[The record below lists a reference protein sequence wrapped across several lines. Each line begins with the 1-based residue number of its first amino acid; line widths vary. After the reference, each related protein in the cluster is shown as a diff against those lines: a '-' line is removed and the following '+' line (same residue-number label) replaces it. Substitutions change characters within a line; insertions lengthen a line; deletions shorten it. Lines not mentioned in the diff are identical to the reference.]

1 MVKVVKIWKGDLM
14 MRSKSLAKNKD
25 LQRKV
30 LCSLLA
36 AGVMSVCI
44 SGGDVWAAQ
53 SNEKIDLSG
62 SAASTAYA
70 DWDMQI
76 DSEGSFK
83 GVYTHN
89 GANLD
94 FTGTETNIIINNK
107 NNAATAVANYGNN
120 GGVMNFDAAKTSIT
134 LEHTGNVG
142 SASPRDMGVLV
153 NQGTVNFNGDA
164 LIKLNTA
171 NTATMY
177 GVNVECNTNDAVP
190 SIVNF
195 NKKAAIDI
203 VTGEAATGIFVSGK
217 PGSVLASGDNLNIT
231 INAGGNINGVW
242 TRYGGT
248 FSTGVSNNLNINL
261 QSDSQ
266 YSTVTGI
273 KCFSQKEG
281 QDNSHA
287 GMIDIEGSATINV
300 QSANKAYGILNEYWQ
315 RPVDTGKVKVAGDLN
330 ITVVG
335 KEAYGV
341 LSDNKDC
348 DTNILGNAN
357 INVTGTNSSYAI
369 HAKEGG
375 QITVGSAGKTVAL
388 KAETTAGDSGK
399 LAAAGVYA
407 LEGGQ
412 VTIAGAKADIEA
424 DVTANGRAIGVRVE
438 GKDASITSAV
448 QLNAD
453 TTNIAVNGTT
463 TADSNN
469 FNEAAWVKNGSLTVN
484 SKNLNVTGSMSGFTL
499 EGLNVSTNGLIELN
513 TEKTVIDIAD
523 DYGVTGITAHNGGT
537 FKVNKGDLIITSTNT
552 AANGVGKTNS
562 IGIQS
567 DEIGSGEPQN
577 SIIIGPGVNKVDIT
591 VNGAG
596 SEGATPNA
604 SNGTAGIYAVDG
616 AIEIASGE
624 LNVRVNSGANVSS
637 DASGVYSNA
646 TGIKGLNGT
655 ITVAGSTRTI
665 LDVTDGYQE
674 ATGVYAGSYG
684 DKKAT
689 VSILG
694 DTAITATGKTGAHA
708 LYAEKGS
715 EITIGSK
722 GKMVDLTVSSTN
734 GGKVYGLDATG
745 GSDITVNGSN
755 LTIDVGSYVENG
767 TINDRIFA
775 IDASTNKGG
784 KIILNSDEITIVGEQ
799 KGHTVYCDGVRAN
812 MSTIEFNGNTT
823 IDLKADLKDGWSAIE
838 SKNKQNQFAGI
849 NVQCD
854 PGNIF
859 ATAINFN
866 GSETDI
872 KVEGKATWFAAVQ
885 GSGVPGSINFTGKKV
900 NITAVNN
907 KAVSEGDSTTVG
919 IYAQYGATIN
929 SAAATDIVTTVE
941 ANGDANGIYNTNN
954 FYYNGNVKL
963 KGNFMGTVIS
973 NESSAYGI
981 YNDPLDADNTGG
993 EVYIGKGLKLDVT
1006 ALKGEAVGIYGK
1018 GEHSKTT
1025 VLGDVTITTNGQND
1039 SYSLYAA
1046 AKANIT
1052 LGSAGKTVAL
1062 TGDVTAKDADSIITL
1077 AGDTNIV
1084 SGTVT
1089 ADAGGIVLGG
1099 GDKATYTVDKFV
1111 TKGAGE
1117 RASAAVSGTI
1127 TVSGGTLNIDNL
1139 SDINKFDLAD
1149 NSLIVTGKGVLKAAS
1164 DKVFEADTSGKKVIA
1179 GVDQKVLFNGGKLAI
1194 SDTSYT
1200 LADSKVY
1207 SEALG
1212 KVDDSGVGA
1221 NTKTTI
1227 VMTGTL
1233 QDQPVDNKATV
1244 DDLAPTGAVHTNVTG
1259 TVSTG
1264 TLNVGDGSS
1273 SVGTT
1278 GINNDLGVKDLD
1290 FSSTSGSGTVDAI
1303 VTISNDTGLTLVGD
1317 GSSELL
1323 KGTGNSNNNVTVG
1336 SDSGSA
1342 GTLTLGNAAAESSG
1356 GTLNA
1361 AVTLKAD
1368 SQMNVEAG
1376 SFTVGKITATEGTV
1390 AVNAG
1395 ANLTTTEDF
1404 TVGDA
1409 GSNKSGTIDAAGSI
1423 TAGKVDLQQGTVAV
1437 TGSLTANELSVGDSS
1452 NSKEGAVTAAG
1463 TVDVGTLKLNK
1474 GNIEVTGSLTAKTLT
1489 VGDNDAKIAV
1499 GAADSAGT
1507 LTAEDVKLGGASLM
1521 LDPDWEDSSTI
1532 QTASKAGLKFN
1543 SSQIDG
1549 KLTVGQNSV
1558 LSLGTADTAKAE
1570 AAFTDTGLTWGK
1582 NDITAALYI
1591 DYEQTMDSTKGGIK
1605 VDGSLT
1611 HASDNKNFA
1620 AANTAT
1626 FAAGSLLMV
1635 AGDAALTT
1643 DGALKAGSTVNAQ
1656 NNSNSNNDAATLKV
1670 DSGAKLYIADAQ
1682 ADKRYTIVSGFTNS
1696 GSAVTDGGW
1705 NGTNLLLNKLVKG
1718 SGSYSNGSFTVSTQ
1732 KVKASE
1738 ALPGVALP
1746 NILDAM
1752 SSQTDSP
1759 YAGIKYL
1766 SNAISGLNSNAQTL
1780 AAVNSFA
1787 QGAENSGATRTGA
1800 LAALDLG
1807 TAVQEHLSLAK
1818 AAAEQSGGFG
1828 KAAVD
1833 TADNGGI
1840 WAQYIHNKDKVDNMG
1855 GVSYDGQYNG
1865 VIIGGDF
1872 ADRGK
1877 YSSGIAFSYG
1887 SGDSTGSA
1895 SKNEFDFWGLSY
1907 YGGIQNGDT
1916 NLIFD
1921 VGYSK
1926 TSSDVKG
1933 VIKAEP
1939 DTQVISMG
1947 IKGEKLISNG
1957 HGTSYVPYAGL
1968 RYMNIDTDSYNGSID
1983 GKTAAHYS
1991 TDKADLWLLPVGISI
2006 SHESV
2011 TASGWKVRPTADIAY
2026 VWTLGDKNIAMD
2038 ITVPGVNA
2046 TDRLGYDIMD
2056 SGFFVGKLGLEAEK
2070 GDWTYGLGYACQK
2083 GSHAQNSKFML
2094 NVTYSF

>member
-1 MVKVVKIWKGDLM
+1 MLGY
-14 MRSKSLAKNKD
+14 
-25 LQRKV
+25 
-30 LCSLLA
+30 
-36 AGVMSVCI
+36 
-44 SGGDVWAAQ
+44 Q
-53 SNEKIDLSG
+53 S
-62 SAASTAYA
+62 T
-70 DWDMQI
+70 
-76 DSEGSFK
+76 
-83 GVYTHN
+83 T
-89 GANLD
+89 
-94 FTGTETNIIINNK
+94 
-107 NNAATAVANYGNN
+107 
-120 GGVMNFDAAKTSIT
+120 
-134 LEHTGNVG
+134 
-142 SASPRDMGVLV
+142 
-153 NQGTVNFNGDA
+153 NFNGDIVIDLKA
-164 LIKLNTA
+164 DKVTSQVHGVDIQCDPGNTYE
-171 NTATMY
+171 TA
-177 GVNVECNTNDAVP
+177 
-190 SIVNF
+190 VNF
-195 NKKAAIDI
+195 NNQQTDIKVEGGAGATVAAIR
-203 VTGEAATGIFVSGK
+203 
-217 PGSVLASGDNLNIT
+217 ASGVPGTVNLNGKVT
-231 INAGGNINGVW
+231 NLTAANINGGMAAAIISQ
-242 TRYGGT
+242 YGAHVNSGSET
-248 FSTGVSNNLNINL
+248 NINAAVNAKDDAVAVYVGEYAGYNGNVEL
-261 QSDSQ
+261 QGNFTADVISEN
-266 YSTVTGI
+266 G
-273 KCFSQKEG
+273 
-281 QDNSHA
+281 N
-287 GMIDIEGSATINV
+287 
-300 QSANKAYGILNEYWQ
+300 AYGILGE
-315 RPVDTGKVKVAGDLN
+315 
-330 ITVVG
+330 
-335 KEAYGV
+335 
-341 LSDNKDC
+341 LSDDAKSEDDGKIYIGKDLELDVTAANGDAVGIGVSGKYNK
-348 DTNILGNAN
+348 TIILGNST
-357 INVTGTNSSYAI
+357 INATGKTASYAI
-369 HAKEGG
+369 IAEDGG
-375 QITVGSAGKTVAL
+375 QITVGSAGKNVNLT
-388 KAETTAGDSGK
+388 GD
-399 LAAAGVYA
+399 V
-407 LEGGQ
+407 
-412 VTIAGAKADIEA
+412 
-424 DVTANGRAIGVRVE
+424 
-438 GKDASITSAV
+438 
-448 QLNAD
+448 
-453 TTNIAVNGTT
+453 
-463 TADSNN
+463 
-469 FNEAAWVKNGSLTVN
+469 
-484 SKNLNVTGSMSGFTL
+484 
-499 EGLNVSTNGLIELN
+499 
-513 TEKTVIDIAD
+513 
-523 DYGVTGITAHNGGT
+523 
-537 FKVNKGDLIITSTNT
+537 
-552 AANGVGKTNS
+552 
-562 IGIQS
+562 
-567 DEIGSGEPQN
+567 
-577 SIIIGPGVNKVDIT
+577 KVD
-591 VNGAG
+591 
-596 SEGATPNA
+596 
-604 SNGTAGIYAVDG
+604 
-616 AIEIASGE
+616 
-624 LNVRVNSGANVSS
+624 
-637 DASGVYSNA
+637 
-646 TGIKGLNGT
+646 
-655 ITVAGSTRTI
+655 
-665 LDVTDGYQE
+665 
-674 ATGVYAGSYG
+674 
-684 DKKAT
+684 
-689 VSILG
+689 
-694 DTAITATGKTGAHA
+694 
-708 LYAEKGS
+708 
-715 EITIGSK
+715 
-722 GKMVDLTVSSTN
+722 
-734 GGKVYGLDATG
+734 G
-745 GSDITVNGSN
+745 GSV
-755 LTIDVGSYVENG
+755 
-767 TINDRIFA
+767 IN
-775 IDASTNKGG
+775 
-784 KIILNSDEITIVGEQ
+784 
-799 KGHTVYCDGVRAN
+799 H
-812 MSTIEFNGNTT
+812 
-823 IDLKADLKDGWSAIE
+823 
-838 SKNKQNQFAGI
+838 
-849 NVQCD
+849 
-854 PGNIF
+854 
-859 ATAINFN
+859 
-866 GSETDI
+866 
-872 KVEGKATWFAAVQ
+872 
-885 GSGVPGSINFTGKKV
+885 
-900 NITAVNN
+900 
-907 KAVSEGDSTTVG
+907 
-919 IYAQYGATIN
+919 
-929 SAAATDIVTTVE
+929 
-941 ANGDANGIYNTNN
+941 
-954 FYYNGNVKL
+954 
-963 KGNFMGTVIS
+963 
-973 NESSAYGI
+973 
-981 YNDPLDADNTGG
+981 
-993 EVYIGKGLKLDVT
+993 
-1006 ALKGEAVGIYGK
+1006 
-1018 GEHSKTT
+1018 
-1025 VLGDVTITTNGQND
+1025 GDVTINGQLLVKAAGASSEYTSIGESLRINAGSD
-1039 SYSLYAA
+1039 SAVQIENSSQKNVSNVLNFNSKNTELSSSGSSYISAVNILNNNQPDVTASNTVNFRGDTTKITATATDGKAQGVRIGESNFGSGKLTTDINFGATNTSINVKGNVVAGDYYDQVAGIWEGEGSYKGDVA
-1046 AKANIT
+1046 TNIAFNGKANIDVYSQGGNAYGIFVEH
-1052 LGSAGKTVAL
+1052 GSEIGTTIIDFNDNTVINAQNANGSGEAVYIS
-1062 TGDVTAKDADSIITL
+1062 GDGVAVNFNKAQKKGVTVDIIGDITAANNAKITL
-1077 AGDTNIV
+1077 AGDSNV
-1084 SGTVT
+1084 VKGTVT
-1089 ADAGGIVLGG
+1089 ADAGGIVLAGS
-1099 GDKATYTVDKFV
+1099 DKATYIVNKFV
-1111 TKGAGE
+1111 TKD
-1117 RASAAVSGTI
+1117 SVSRFTTVTRGTI

-1273 SVGTT
+1273 SEGAT
-1278 GINNDLGVKDLD
+1278 GVNNDLGVKDLD
-1290 FSSTSGSGTVDAI
+1290 FSSNSGTVDAS

-1323 KGTGNSNNNVTVG
+1323 KGTGSNNTVTVG
-1336 SDSGSA
+1336 STSDSGSA

-1361 AVTLKAD
+1361 NVTLQSD

-1376 SFTVGKITATEGTV
+1376 SFTVDKITATEGTV

-1395 ANLTTTEDF
+1395 ANLTTTQDF

-1409 GSNKSGTIDAAGSI
+1409 INNKTGTIDAAGAI

-1437 TGSLTANELSVGDSS
+1437 TGSLTANDLSVGTS
-1452 NSKEGAVTAAG
+1452 NKEGAVTAAG
-1463 TVDVGTLKLNK
+1463 TVDVGTLNLNK
-1474 GNIEVTGSLTAKTLT
+1474 GNVEVTGSLTAKTLT
-1489 VGDNDAKIAV
+1489 VGDSDAKIAV
-1499 GAADSAGT
+1499 GAADRAGT

-1521 LDPDWEDSSTI
+1521 LDPDWEDGSTI

-1543 SSQIDG
+1543 GSQIDG

-1570 AAFTDTGLTWGK
+1570 AAFTDTGLTWGQ

-1611 HASDNKNFA
+1611 HASDSKDLV

-1635 AGDAALTT
+1635 AGDAALTI
-1643 DGALKAGSTVNAQ
+1643 DGALKAGGSATNTI
-1656 NNSNSNNDAATLKV
+1656 SNGSAATLKV

-1682 ADKRYTIVSGFTNS
+1682 ADKQYTIVSGFTNS
-1696 GSAVTDGGW
+1696 GSAVIDGGW

-1732 KVKASE
+1732 KVKANE

-1807 TAVQEHLSLAK
+1807 TAAQEHLSLAK

-1833 TADNGGI
+1833 TADNGSI

-1865 VIIGGDF
+1865 IVVGGDF

-1947 IKGEKLISNG
+1947 VKGEKVISNG

-2011 TASGWKVRPTADIAY
+2011 TAGGWKVRPTADIAY
-2026 VWTLGDKNIAMD
+2026 VWTLGDKNTAMD

>member
-1 MVKVVKIWKGDLM
+1 MNIVAKVVKIWKGDLM
-14 MRSKSLAKNKD
+14 MRSKRLAKNKD
-25 LQRKV
+25 LQKKV

-36 AGVMSVCI
+36 VGVMSVCI
-44 SGGDVWAAQ
+44 SGGDVWAAGTIKDQ
-53 SNEKIDLSG
+53 DMVITSNMNIVADDGGFEGATNRYAAIGHTQDATMTVTAKPGVIVNSVVTATNGRAMGIVNTGNGVLNVNGNYGFALQADTVRGIRNNGYNDLNLNG
-62 SAASTAYA
+62 DFIIKAV
-70 DWDMQI
+70 
-76 DSEGSFK
+76 SEGKDSNNDVVVGAEAFNGTNITVNGDK
-83 GVYTHN
+83 LNIDITTDNARIIGVQNFNNN
-89 GANLD
+89 GKTIVFNSNDISIKAVQ
-94 FTGTETNIIINNK
+94 TGT
-107 NNAATAVANYGNN
+107 
-120 GGVMNFDAAKTSIT
+120 
-134 LEHTGNVG
+134 G
-142 SASPRDMGVLV
+142 SFCQGVLGY
-153 NQGTVNFNGDA
+153 QSTTNFNGDIVIDLKA
-164 LIKLNTA
+164 DKVTSQVHGVDIQCDPGNTYE
-171 NTATMY
+171 TA
-177 GVNVECNTNDAVP
+177 
-190 SIVNF
+190 VNF
-195 NKKAAIDI
+195 NNQQTDIKVEGGAGATVAAIR
-203 VTGEAATGIFVSGK
+203 
-217 PGSVLASGDNLNIT
+217 ASGVPGTVNLNGKVT
-231 INAGGNINGVW
+231 NLTAANINGGMAAAIISQ
-242 TRYGGT
+242 YGAHVNSGSET
-248 FSTGVSNNLNINL
+248 NINAAVNAKDDAVAVYVGEYAGYNGNVEL
-261 QSDSQ
+261 QGNFTADVISEN
-266 YSTVTGI
+266 G
-273 KCFSQKEG
+273 
-281 QDNSHA
+281 N
-287 GMIDIEGSATINV
+287 
-300 QSANKAYGILNEYWQ
+300 AYGILGE
-315 RPVDTGKVKVAGDLN
+315 
-330 ITVVG
+330 
-335 KEAYGV
+335 
-341 LSDNKDC
+341 LSDDAKSEDDGKIYIGKDLELDVTAANGDAVGIGVSGKYNK
-348 DTNILGNAN
+348 TIILGNST
-357 INVTGTNSSYAI
+357 INATGKTASYAI
-369 HAKEGG
+369 IAEDGG
-375 QITVGSAGKTVAL
+375 QITVGSAGKNVNLT
-388 KAETTAGDSGK
+388 GD
-399 LAAAGVYA
+399 V
-407 LEGGQ
+407 
-412 VTIAGAKADIEA
+412 
-424 DVTANGRAIGVRVE
+424 
-438 GKDASITSAV
+438 
-448 QLNAD
+448 
-453 TTNIAVNGTT
+453 
-463 TADSNN
+463 
-469 FNEAAWVKNGSLTVN
+469 
-484 SKNLNVTGSMSGFTL
+484 
-499 EGLNVSTNGLIELN
+499 
-513 TEKTVIDIAD
+513 
-523 DYGVTGITAHNGGT
+523 
-537 FKVNKGDLIITSTNT
+537 
-552 AANGVGKTNS
+552 
-562 IGIQS
+562 
-567 DEIGSGEPQN
+567 
-577 SIIIGPGVNKVDIT
+577 KVD
-591 VNGAG
+591 
-596 SEGATPNA
+596 
-604 SNGTAGIYAVDG
+604 
-616 AIEIASGE
+616 
-624 LNVRVNSGANVSS
+624 
-637 DASGVYSNA
+637 
-646 TGIKGLNGT
+646 
-655 ITVAGSTRTI
+655 
-665 LDVTDGYQE
+665 
-674 ATGVYAGSYG
+674 
-684 DKKAT
+684 
-689 VSILG
+689 
-694 DTAITATGKTGAHA
+694 
-708 LYAEKGS
+708 
-715 EITIGSK
+715 
-722 GKMVDLTVSSTN
+722 
-734 GGKVYGLDATG
+734 G
-745 GSDITVNGSN
+745 GSV
-755 LTIDVGSYVENG
+755 
-767 TINDRIFA
+767 IN
-775 IDASTNKGG
+775 
-784 KIILNSDEITIVGEQ
+784 
-799 KGHTVYCDGVRAN
+799 H
-812 MSTIEFNGNTT
+812 
-823 IDLKADLKDGWSAIE
+823 
-838 SKNKQNQFAGI
+838 
-849 NVQCD
+849 
-854 PGNIF
+854 
-859 ATAINFN
+859 
-866 GSETDI
+866 
-872 KVEGKATWFAAVQ
+872 
-885 GSGVPGSINFTGKKV
+885 
-900 NITAVNN
+900 
-907 KAVSEGDSTTVG
+907 
-919 IYAQYGATIN
+919 
-929 SAAATDIVTTVE
+929 
-941 ANGDANGIYNTNN
+941 
-954 FYYNGNVKL
+954 
-963 KGNFMGTVIS
+963 
-973 NESSAYGI
+973 
-981 YNDPLDADNTGG
+981 
-993 EVYIGKGLKLDVT
+993 
-1006 ALKGEAVGIYGK
+1006 
-1018 GEHSKTT
+1018 
-1025 VLGDVTITTNGQND
+1025 GDVTINGQLLVKAAGASSEYTSIGESLRINAGSD
-1039 SYSLYAA
+1039 SAVQIENSSQKNVSNVLNFNSKNTELSSSGSSYISAVNILNNNQPDVTASNTVNFRGDTTKITATATDGKAQGVRIGESNFGSGKLTTDINFGATNTSINVKGNVVAGDYYDQVAGIWEGEGSYKGDVA
-1046 AKANIT
+1046 TNIAFNGKANIDVYSQGGNAYGIFVEH
-1052 LGSAGKTVAL
+1052 GSEIGTTIIDFNDNTVINAQNANGSGEAVYIS
-1062 TGDVTAKDADSIITL
+1062 GDGVAVNFNKAQKKGVTVDIIGDITAANNAKITL
-1077 AGDTNIV
+1077 AGDSNV
-1084 SGTVT
+1084 VKGTVT
-1089 ADAGGIVLGG
+1089 ADAGGIVLAGS
-1099 GDKATYTVDKFV
+1099 DKATYIVNKFV
-1111 TKGAGE
+1111 TKD
-1117 RASAAVSGTI
+1117 SVSRFTTVTRGTI

-1273 SVGTT
+1273 SEGAT
-1278 GINNDLGVKDLD
+1278 GVNNDLGVKDLD
-1290 FSSTSGSGTVDAI
+1290 FSSNSGTVDAS

-1323 KGTGNSNNNVTVG
+1323 KGTGSNNTVTVG
-1336 SDSGSA
+1336 STSDSGSA

-1361 AVTLKAD
+1361 NVTLQSD

-1376 SFTVGKITATEGTV
+1376 SFTVDKITATEGTV

-1395 ANLTTTEDF
+1395 ANLTTTQDF

-1409 GSNKSGTIDAAGSI
+1409 INNKTGTIDAAGSI

-1437 TGSLTANELSVGDSS
+1437 TGSLTANELSVGTS
-1452 NSKEGAVTAAG
+1452 NKEGTVTAAG
-1463 TVDVGTLKLNK
+1463 TVDVGTLNLNK
-1474 GNIEVTGSLTAKTLT
+1474 GNVEVTGSLTAKTLT
-1489 VGDNDAKIAV
+1489 VGDSDAKIAV
-1499 GAADSAGT
+1499 GAADRAGT

-1521 LDPDWEDSSTI
+1521 LDPAWEDGSTI

-1543 SSQIDG
+1543 GSQIDG

-1570 AAFTDTGLTWGK
+1570 AAFTDTGLTWGQ

-1611 HASDNKNFA
+1611 HASDSKDLV

-1635 AGDAALTT
+1635 AGDAALTI
-1643 DGALKAGSTVNAQ
+1643 DGALKAGGTATNTI
-1656 NNSNSNNDAATLKV
+1656 SNGSAATLKV

-1682 ADKRYTIVSGFTNS
+1682 ADKQYTIVSGFTNS
-1696 GSAVTDGGW
+1696 GSAVIDGGW

-1732 KVKASE
+1732 KVKANE

-1807 TAVQEHLSLAK
+1807 TAAQEHLSLAK

-1833 TADNGGI
+1833 TADNGSI

-1865 VIIGGDF
+1865 IVVGGDF

-1887 SGDSTGSA
+1887 SGDSTGSV

-1947 IKGEKLISNG
+1947 VKGEKLISNG

-2026 VWTLGDKNIAMD
+2026 VWTLGDKNTAMD

-2070 GDWTYGLGYACQK
+2070 GEWTYGLGYACQK

>member
-44 SGGDVWAAQ
+44 SGGDVWAAG
-53 SNEKIDLSG
+53 NDLAAQGVSKTYSSTDVVGVLKVIGGWDSYKDNVGMLDHSGQTTSVTISSGTFDELIGGNHIKQPGSEIYNVTIGDTSVQLDGGEVQYVIGGSKANNSDDTTLTTGNTNVLINKGTVKGMVIGGSYIKATGNPRGGTPAVTTAATGATNVVISGGTVKGNVYAGSVADNYSSKQTDAKPALHVTDKNTSLNISGGAFNGKKVYGGG
-62 SAASTAYA
+62 SAVG
-70 DWDMQI
+70 
-76 DSEGSFK
+76 EGSTSVAGDTSVIITAAGTDIDCVYGGGYAEK
-83 GVYTHN
+83 GGKVTAGNTHIVIDIESN
-89 GANLD
+89 GAGVEDIFGGNSVYAYPGGVNAQGIVGDTLIEYKNGTSRGMLFGGSEIMGYSAKTND
-94 FTGTETNIIINNK
+94 ESKIETGNTKVMVTGGTLTEAVLGGSKVRLTGDQGNKVSSIGQDTNITVSGDTTSVKGLVGGDLVQVLNKNYSSDVRITEGKVNNTNIIINGGTINSLYVDSSASIQIGDVNFKGAIIGGGVATGGTDDNK
-107 NNAATAVANYGNN
+107 HAESRVDTTNVVINAGTINGDIYGGGLSTATLRSGNEADGGSSLVNSANVTIKGGTVNGDIYGGGAAVGAGVYTGGSSSVENSAVNITGGTINGYVYGGGLNASVKGDLQVTLNNVYTGKYDKKTGAFGASFITGEKLHIIDGNVTIEVSDSHLYADIRGGSDNEGSDNISEMGNSKVVVSNSQLNGNDAQGGIYPGRIFGAGYVQGKNDVTDHKSAEVILNNVAGITYDKVTGNAVYEPGARIYGGGQVYNATKSLLNVGSTKVIINGAATALEEVYGGSIISGTVKKEDLSVAVTEKTDVVVNDGLIASMLVGGNN
-120 GGVMNFDAAKTSIT
+120 TNWFGTSVIGSVAADGKYDYNGKKYNGGSTEVELNGGGSDTLSVVGGSLSDYSSYSDQGSKRESMVFGTTTVNVNGGKMYEVVGGGYAYYSAESVDESKLNDAAPLS
-134 LEHTGNVG
+134 NVVG
-142 SASPRDMGVLV
+142 AT
-153 NQGTVNFNGDA
+153 TVNISGGTILDNVYGGGYAYSNQKLMASQANITGD
-164 LIKLNTA
+164 
-171 NTATMY
+171 
-177 GVNVECNTNDAVP
+177 VNVNISGGTITGAVYAGGGAIGDNTQAN
-190 SIVNF
+190 
-195 NKKAAIDI
+195 
-203 VTGEAATGIFVSGK
+203 VSGK
-217 PGSVLASGDNLNIT
+217 ATVNIS
-231 INAGGNINGVW
+231 
-242 TRYGGT
+242 GGT
-248 FSTGVSNNLNINL
+248 ITGGVYGHGYTKGA
-261 QSDSQ
+261 D
-266 YSTVTGI
+266 
-273 KCFSQKEG
+273 
-281 QDNSHA
+281 A
-287 GMIDIEGSATINV
+287 SA
-300 QSANKAYGILNEYWQ
+300 
-315 RPVDTGKVKVAGDLN
+315 
-330 ITVVG
+330 
-335 KEAYGV
+335 
-341 LSDNKDC
+341 
-348 DTNILGNAN
+348 
-357 INVTGTNSSYAI
+357 
-369 HAKEGG
+369 
-375 QITVGSAGKTVAL
+375 TVGSSGLNIKDYAGTIKEISGFDAVDIVDSTL
-388 KAETTAGDSGK
+388 TTA
-399 LAAAGVYA
+399 L
-407 LEGGQ
+407 
-412 VTIAGAKADIEA
+412 
-424 DVTANGRAIGVRVE
+424 RASS
-438 GKDASITSAV
+438 K
-448 QLNAD
+448 
-453 TTNIAVNGTT
+453 GT
-463 TADSNN
+463 
-469 FNEAAWVKNGSLTVN
+469 V
-484 SKNLNVTGSMSGFTL
+484 
-499 EGLNVSTNGLIELN
+499 
-513 TEKTVIDIAD
+513 VI
-523 DYGVTGITAHNGGT
+523 
-537 FKVNKGDLIITSTNT
+537 LS
-552 AANGVGKTNS
+552 
-562 IGIQS
+562 
-567 DEIGSGEPQN
+567 
-577 SIIIGPGVNKVDIT
+577 
-591 VNGAG
+591 GAG
-596 SEGATPNA
+596 SSLQGTLTADNA
-604 SNGTAGIYAVDG
+604 
-616 AIEIASGE
+616 E
-624 LNVRVNSGANVSS
+624 LN
-637 DASGVYSNA
+637 
-646 TGIKGLNGT
+646 
-655 ITVAGSTRTI
+655 
-665 LDVTDGYQE
+665 
-674 ATGVYAGSYG
+674 
-684 DKKAT
+684 
-689 VSILG
+689 
-694 DTAITATGKTGAHA
+694 
-708 LYAEKGS
+708 
-715 EITIGSK
+715 
-722 GKMVDLTVSSTN
+722 
-734 GGKVYGLDATG
+734 
-745 GSDITVNGSN
+745 
-755 LTIDVGSYVENG
+755 
-767 TINDRIFA
+767 
-775 IDASTNKGG
+775 
-784 KIILNSDEITIVGEQ
+784 
-799 KGHTVYCDGVRAN
+799 
-812 MSTIEFNGNTT
+812 
-823 IDLKADLKDGWSAIE
+823 
-838 SKNKQNQFAGI
+838 
-849 NVQCD
+849 
-854 PGNIF
+854 
-859 ATAINFN
+859 
-866 GSETDI
+866 
-872 KVEGKATWFAAVQ
+872 
-885 GSGVPGSINFTGKKV
+885 
-900 NITAVNN
+900 
-907 KAVSEGDSTTVG
+907 
-919 IYAQYGATIN
+919 
-929 SAAATDIVTTVE
+929 
-941 ANGDANGIYNTNN
+941 
-954 FYYNGNVKL
+954 
-963 KGNFMGTVIS
+963 
-973 NESSAYGI
+973 
-981 YNDPLDADNTGG
+981 
-993 EVYIGKGLKLDVT
+993 
-1006 ALKGEAVGIYGK
+1006 
-1018 GEHSKTT
+1018 
-1025 VLGDVTITTNGQND
+1025 
-1039 SYSLYAA
+1039 
-1046 AKANIT
+1046 
-1052 LGSAGKTVAL
+1052 
-1062 TGDVTAKDADSIITL
+1062 
-1077 AGDTNIV
+1077 
-1084 SGTVT
+1084 
-1089 ADAGGIVLGG
+1089 LGG
-1099 GDKATYTVDKFV
+1099 ADDVYNVGKLIT
-1111 TKGAGE
+1111 E
-1117 RASAAVSGTI
+1117 NSGTI

-1149 NSLIVTGKGVLKAAS
+1149 NSLIVTGKGILQG
-1164 DKVFEADTSGKKVIA
+1164 TSGNLFDKNGTVAVKSA
-1179 GVDQKVLFNGGKLAI
+1179 VDVKVLFNGGKLAI
-1194 SDTSYT
+1194 SDASYT

-1212 KVDDSGVGA
+1212 KVDDSGAGA
-1221 NTKTTI
+1221 KAKTTI

-1264 TLNVGDGSS
+1264 TLNVGDGTSS
-1273 SVGTT
+1273 EGAT
-1278 GINNDLGVKDLD
+1278 GVNNDLGVKDLD
-1290 FSSTSGSGTVDAI
+1290 FSTNSGSGTVNAN

-1323 KGTGNSNNNVTVG
+1323 KGTGNSNNTVTVG
-1336 SDSGSA
+1336 SGSA

-1361 AVTLKAD
+1361 AVTLQAD

-1376 SFTVGKITATEGTV
+1376 SFTVGKITAAEGTV

-1395 ANLTTTEDF
+1395 ANLTTTQDF

-1409 GSNKSGTIDAAGSI
+1409 SSNKSGTIDAAGSI

-1463 TVDVGTLKLNK
+1463 TVDVDTLNLNK
-1474 GNIEVTGSLTAKTLT
+1474 GKVEVTGSLTAKTLT
-1489 VGDNDAKIAV
+1489 VVDSDAKIAV

-1521 LDPDWEDSSTI
+1521 LDPAWEDSSTI

-1611 HASDNKNFA
+1611 HASDNKDLA

-1656 NNSNSNNDAATLKV
+1656 NNGNSNNDAATLKV

-1682 ADKRYTIVSGFTNS
+1682 ADKQYTIVSGFTNS

-1732 KVKASE
+1732 KVKAST

-1752 SSQTDSP
+1752 SSQTDST

-1800 LAALDLG
+1800 LAAMDLG
-1807 TAVQEHLSLAK
+1807 TAAQEHLSLAK

-1833 TADNGGI
+1833 TADNGSI

-1877 YSSGIAFSYG
+1877 YSSGMAFSYG

-2011 TASGWKVRPTADIAY
+2011 TAGGWKVRPTADIAY
-2026 VWTLGDKNIAMD
+2026 VWTLGDKNTAMD

>member
-1 MVKVVKIWKGDLM
+1 M
-14 MRSKSLAKNKD
+14 MRSKRLAKNKD
-25 LQRKV
+25 LQKKV
-30 LCSLLA
+30 LCSLIA
-36 AGVMSVCI
+36 VGVMSVCI
-44 SGGDVWAAQ
+44 SGGDAWAAGTIKDQ
-53 SNEKIDLSG
+53 DMVITSNMDIVADDGGFEGATNRYAAIGHTQDATMTVTAKPGVIVNSVVTATNGRAMGIVNTGNGVLNVNGNYGFALQADTVRGIRNNGYNDLNLNG
-62 SAASTAYA
+62 DFIIKAV
-70 DWDMQI
+70 
-76 DSEGSFK
+76 SEGKDSNNDVVVGAEAFNGTNITVNGDK
-83 GVYTHN
+83 LNIDITTDNARIIGVQNFNNN
-89 GANLD
+89 GKTIVFNSNDISIKAVQ
-94 FTGTETNIIINNK
+94 TGT
-107 NNAATAVANYGNN
+107 
-120 GGVMNFDAAKTSIT
+120 
-134 LEHTGNVG
+134 G
-142 SASPRDMGVLV
+142 SFCQGVLGY
-153 NQGTVNFNGDA
+153 QSTTNFNGDIVIDLKA
-164 LIKLNTA
+164 DKVTSQVHGVDIQCDPGNTYE
-171 NTATMY
+171 TA
-177 GVNVECNTNDAVP
+177 
-190 SIVNF
+190 VNF
-195 NKKAAIDI
+195 NNQQTDIKVEGGAGATVAAIR
-203 VTGEAATGIFVSGK
+203 
-217 PGSVLASGDNLNIT
+217 ASGVPGTVNLNGKVT
-231 INAGGNINGVW
+231 NLTAANINGGMAAAIISQ
-242 TRYGGT
+242 YGAHVNSGSET
-248 FSTGVSNNLNINL
+248 NINAAVNAKDDAVAVYVGEYAGYNGNVEL
-261 QSDSQ
+261 QGNFTADVISEN
-266 YSTVTGI
+266 G
-273 KCFSQKEG
+273 
-281 QDNSHA
+281 N
-287 GMIDIEGSATINV
+287 
-300 QSANKAYGILNEYWQ
+300 AYGILGE
-315 RPVDTGKVKVAGDLN
+315 
-330 ITVVG
+330 
-335 KEAYGV
+335 
-341 LSDNKDC
+341 LSDDAKSEDDGKIYIGKDLELDVTAANGDAVGIGVSGKYNK
-348 DTNILGNAN
+348 TIILGNST
-357 INVTGTNSSYAI
+357 INATGKTASYAI
-369 HAKEGG
+369 IAEDGG
-375 QITVGSAGKTVAL
+375 QITVGSAGKNVNLT
-388 KAETTAGDSGK
+388 GD
-399 LAAAGVYA
+399 V
-407 LEGGQ
+407 
-412 VTIAGAKADIEA
+412 
-424 DVTANGRAIGVRVE
+424 
-438 GKDASITSAV
+438 
-448 QLNAD
+448 
-453 TTNIAVNGTT
+453 
-463 TADSNN
+463 
-469 FNEAAWVKNGSLTVN
+469 
-484 SKNLNVTGSMSGFTL
+484 
-499 EGLNVSTNGLIELN
+499 
-513 TEKTVIDIAD
+513 
-523 DYGVTGITAHNGGT
+523 
-537 FKVNKGDLIITSTNT
+537 
-552 AANGVGKTNS
+552 
-562 IGIQS
+562 
-567 DEIGSGEPQN
+567 
-577 SIIIGPGVNKVDIT
+577 KVD
-591 VNGAG
+591 
-596 SEGATPNA
+596 
-604 SNGTAGIYAVDG
+604 
-616 AIEIASGE
+616 
-624 LNVRVNSGANVSS
+624 
-637 DASGVYSNA
+637 
-646 TGIKGLNGT
+646 
-655 ITVAGSTRTI
+655 
-665 LDVTDGYQE
+665 
-674 ATGVYAGSYG
+674 
-684 DKKAT
+684 
-689 VSILG
+689 
-694 DTAITATGKTGAHA
+694 
-708 LYAEKGS
+708 
-715 EITIGSK
+715 
-722 GKMVDLTVSSTN
+722 
-734 GGKVYGLDATG
+734 G
-745 GSDITVNGSN
+745 GSV
-755 LTIDVGSYVENG
+755 
-767 TINDRIFA
+767 IN
-775 IDASTNKGG
+775 
-784 KIILNSDEITIVGEQ
+784 
-799 KGHTVYCDGVRAN
+799 H
-812 MSTIEFNGNTT
+812 
-823 IDLKADLKDGWSAIE
+823 
-838 SKNKQNQFAGI
+838 
-849 NVQCD
+849 
-854 PGNIF
+854 
-859 ATAINFN
+859 
-866 GSETDI
+866 
-872 KVEGKATWFAAVQ
+872 
-885 GSGVPGSINFTGKKV
+885 
-900 NITAVNN
+900 
-907 KAVSEGDSTTVG
+907 
-919 IYAQYGATIN
+919 
-929 SAAATDIVTTVE
+929 
-941 ANGDANGIYNTNN
+941 
-954 FYYNGNVKL
+954 
-963 KGNFMGTVIS
+963 
-973 NESSAYGI
+973 
-981 YNDPLDADNTGG
+981 
-993 EVYIGKGLKLDVT
+993 
-1006 ALKGEAVGIYGK
+1006 
-1018 GEHSKTT
+1018 
-1025 VLGDVTITTNGQND
+1025 GDVTINGQLLVKAAGASSEYTSIGESLRINAGSD
-1039 SYSLYAA
+1039 SAVQIENSSQKNVSNVLNFNSKNTELSSSGSSYISAVNILNNNQPDVTASNTVNFRGDTTKITATATDGKAQGVRIGESNFGSGKLTTDINFGATNTSINVKGNVVAGDYYDQVAGIWEGEGSYKGDVA
-1046 AKANIT
+1046 TNIAFNGKANIDVYSQGGNAYGIFVEH
-1052 LGSAGKTVAL
+1052 GSEIGTTIIDFNDNTVINAQNANGSGEAVYIS
-1062 TGDVTAKDADSIITL
+1062 GDGVAVNFNKAQKKGVTVDIIGDITAANNAKITL
-1077 AGDTNIV
+1077 AGDSNV
-1084 SGTVT
+1084 VKGTVT
-1089 ADAGGIVLGG
+1089 ADAGGIVLAGS
-1099 GDKATYTVDKFV
+1099 DKATYIVNKFV
-1111 TKGAGE
+1111 TKD
-1117 RASAAVSGTI
+1117 SVSRFTTVTRGTI

-1273 SVGTT
+1273 SEGAT
-1278 GINNDLGVKDLD
+1278 GVNNDLGVKDLD
-1290 FSSTSGSGTVDAI
+1290 FSSNSGTVDAS

-1323 KGTGNSNNNVTVG
+1323 KGTGSNNTVTVG
-1336 SDSGSA
+1336 STSDSGSA

-1361 AVTLKAD
+1361 NVTLQSD

-1376 SFTVGKITATEGTV
+1376 SFTVDKITATEGTV

-1395 ANLTTTEDF
+1395 ANLTTTQDF

-1409 GSNKSGTIDAAGSI
+1409 INNKTGTIDAAGSI

-1437 TGSLTANELSVGDSS
+1437 TGSLTANELSVGTS
-1452 NSKEGAVTAAG
+1452 NKEGTVTAAG
-1463 TVDVGTLKLNK
+1463 TVDVGTLNLNK
-1474 GNIEVTGSLTAKTLT
+1474 GNVEVTGSLTAKTLT
-1489 VGDNDAKIAV
+1489 VGDSDAKIAV
-1499 GAADSAGT
+1499 GAADRAGT

-1521 LDPDWEDSSTI
+1521 LDPAWEDGSTI

-1543 SSQIDG
+1543 GSQIDG

-1570 AAFTDTGLTWGK
+1570 AAFTDTGLTWGQ
-1582 NDITAALYI
+1582 NDITAALYV

-1611 HASDNKNFA
+1611 HASDSKDLV

-1635 AGDAALTT
+1635 AGDAALTI
-1643 DGALKAGSTVNAQ
+1643 DGALKAGGTATNTI
-1656 NNSNSNNDAATLKV
+1656 SNGSAATLKV

-1682 ADKRYTIVSGFTNS
+1682 ADKQYTIVSGFTNS
-1696 GSAVTDGGW
+1696 GSAVIDGGW

-1807 TAVQEHLSLAK
+1807 TAAQEHLSLAK

-1833 TADNGGI
+1833 TADNGSI

-1865 VIIGGDF
+1865 IVVGGDF

-1947 IKGEKLISNG
+1947 VKGEKVISNG

-2011 TASGWKVRPTADIAY
+2011 TAGGWKVRPTADIAY
-2026 VWTLGDKNIAMD
+2026 VWTLGDKNTAMD

>member
-1 MVKVVKIWKGDLM
+1 MYSQGGNAYGIFVEHGSEIGTTIIDFNDNTVINAQNANGSGEAVY
-14 MRSKSLAKNKD
+14 
-25 LQRKV
+25 
-30 LCSLLA
+30 
-36 AGVMSVCI
+36 I
-44 SGGDVWAAQ
+44 SGD
-53 SNEKIDLSG
+53 
-62 SAASTAYA
+62 
-70 DWDMQI
+70 
-76 DSEGSFK
+76 
-83 GVYTHN
+83 GV
-89 GANLD
+89 A
-94 FTGTETNIIINNK
+94 
-107 NNAATAVANYGNN
+107 
-120 GGVMNFDAAKTSIT
+120 
-134 LEHTGNVG
+134 
-142 SASPRDMGVLV
+142 
-153 NQGTVNFNGDA
+153 
-164 LIKLNTA
+164 
-171 NTATMY
+171 
-177 GVNVECNTNDAVP
+177 
-190 SIVNF
+190 VNF
-195 NKKAAIDI
+195 NKA
-203 VTGEAATGIFVSGK
+203 
-217 PGSVLASGDNLNIT
+217 
-231 INAGGNINGVW
+231 
-242 TRYGGT
+242 
-248 FSTGVSNNLNINL
+248 
-261 QSDSQ
+261 
-266 YSTVTGI
+266 
-273 KCFSQKEG
+273 QK
-281 QDNSHA
+281 
-287 GMIDIEGSATINV
+287 
-300 QSANKAYGILNEYWQ
+300 K
-315 RPVDTGKVKVAGDLN
+315 
-330 ITVVG
+330 
-335 KEAYGV
+335 
-341 LSDNKDC
+341 
-348 DTNILGNAN
+348 
-357 INVTGTNSSYAI
+357 
-369 HAKEGG
+369 
-375 QITVGSAGKTVAL
+375 
-388 KAETTAGDSGK
+388 
-399 LAAAGVYA
+399 
-407 LEGGQ
+407 
-412 VTIAGAKADIEA
+412 
-424 DVTANGRAIGVRVE
+424 
-438 GKDASITSAV
+438 
-448 QLNAD
+448 
-453 TTNIAVNGTT
+453 
-463 TADSNN
+463 
-469 FNEAAWVKNGSLTVN
+469 
-484 SKNLNVTGSMSGFTL
+484 
-499 EGLNVSTNGLIELN
+499 
-513 TEKTVIDIAD
+513 
-523 DYGVTGITAHNGGT
+523 GVTVDII
-537 FKVNKGDLIITSTNT
+537 GDIT
-552 AANGVGKTNS
+552 AAN
-562 IGIQS
+562 
-567 DEIGSGEPQN
+567 
-577 SIIIGPGVNKVDIT
+577 
-591 VNGAG
+591 
-596 SEGATPNA
+596 NA
-604 SNGTAGIYAVDG
+604 
-616 AIEIASGE
+616 
-624 LNVRVNSGANVSS
+624 
-637 DASGVYSNA
+637 
-646 TGIKGLNGT
+646 K
-655 ITVAGSTRTI
+655 
-665 LDVTDGYQE
+665 
-674 ATGVYAGSYG
+674 
-684 DKKAT
+684 
-689 VSILG
+689 
-694 DTAITATGKTGAHA
+694 
-708 LYAEKGS
+708 
-715 EITIGSK
+715 
-722 GKMVDLTVSSTN
+722 
-734 GGKVYGLDATG
+734 
-745 GSDITVNGSN
+745 
-755 LTIDVGSYVENG
+755 
-767 TINDRIFA
+767 
-775 IDASTNKGG
+775 
-784 KIILNSDEITIVGEQ
+784 
-799 KGHTVYCDGVRAN
+799 
-812 MSTIEFNGNTT
+812 
-823 IDLKADLKDGWSAIE
+823 
-838 SKNKQNQFAGI
+838 
-849 NVQCD
+849 
-854 PGNIF
+854 
-859 ATAINFN
+859 
-866 GSETDI
+866 
-872 KVEGKATWFAAVQ
+872 
-885 GSGVPGSINFTGKKV
+885 
-900 NITAVNN
+900 
-907 KAVSEGDSTTVG
+907 
-919 IYAQYGATIN
+919 
-929 SAAATDIVTTVE
+929 
-941 ANGDANGIYNTNN
+941 
-954 FYYNGNVKL
+954 
-963 KGNFMGTVIS
+963 
-973 NESSAYGI
+973 
-981 YNDPLDADNTGG
+981 
-993 EVYIGKGLKLDVT
+993 
-1006 ALKGEAVGIYGK
+1006 
-1018 GEHSKTT
+1018 
-1025 VLGDVTITTNGQND
+1025 
-1039 SYSLYAA
+1039 
-1046 AKANIT
+1046 
-1052 LGSAGKTVAL
+1052 
-1062 TGDVTAKDADSIITL
+1062 ITL
-1077 AGDTNIV
+1077 AGDSNV
-1084 SGTVT
+1084 VKGTVT
-1089 ADAGGIVLGG
+1089 ADAGGIVLAGS
-1099 GDKATYTVDKFV
+1099 DKATYIVNKFV
-1111 TKGAGE
+1111 TKD
-1117 RASAAVSGTI
+1117 SVSRFTTVTRGTI

-1264 TLNVGDGSS
+1264 TLNVGDGISS
-1273 SVGTT
+1273 EGAT
-1278 GINNDLGVKDLD
+1278 GVNNDLGVKDLD
-1290 FSSTSGSGTVDAI
+1290 FSSTSGTVDAS

-1323 KGTGNSNNNVTVG
+1323 KGTGSNNTVTVG
-1336 SDSGSA
+1336 STSDSA

-1361 AVTLKAD
+1361 NVTLQSD

-1376 SFTVGKITATEGTV
+1376 RFTVDKITATEGTV

-1395 ANLTTTEDF
+1395 ANLTTTQDF

-1409 GSNKSGTIDAAGSI
+1409 INNKTGTIDAAGSI

-1437 TGSLTANELSVGDSS
+1437 TGSLTANELSVGTS
-1452 NSKEGAVTAAG
+1452 NKEGTVTAAG
-1463 TVDVGTLKLNK
+1463 TVDVGTLNLNK
-1474 GNIEVTGSLTAKTLT
+1474 GNVEVTGSLTAKTLT
-1489 VGDNDAKIAV
+1489 VGDSAAKIAV

-1521 LDPDWEDSSTI
+1521 LDPAWEDGSTI

-1543 SSQIDG
+1543 GSQIDG

-1570 AAFTDTGLTWGK
+1570 AAFTDTGLTWGQ

-1611 HASDNKNFA
+1611 HVSDSKDLA

-1635 AGDAALTT
+1635 AGDAALTM
-1643 DGALKAGSTVNAQ
+1643 DGALKAGGTATITI
-1656 NNSNSNNDAATLKV
+1656 SNGSAATLKV

-1682 ADKRYTIVSGFTNS
+1682 ADKQYTIVSGFTNS
-1696 GSAVTDGGW
+1696 GSDVTDGGW

-1718 SGSYSNGSFTVSTQ
+1718 SGSYSSGSFTVSTQ

-1807 TAVQEHLSLAK
+1807 TAAQEHLSLAK

-1833 TADNGGI
+1833 TADNGSI

-1947 IKGEKLISNG
+1947 VKGEKLISNG

-2011 TASGWKVRPTADIAY
+2011 TAGGWKVRPTADIAY
-2026 VWTLGDKNIAMD
+2026 VWTLGDKNTAMD

>member
-14 MRSKSLAKNKD
+14 MRSKSLVKNKD

-44 SGGDVWAAQ
+44 SGGDVWASGTIKDQ
-53 SNEKIDLSG
+53 DMIITSNMDIVADDGEFEG
-62 SAASTAYA
+62 VTNRYAAIGHTQDST
-70 DWDMQI
+70 MT
-76 DSEGSFK
+76 
-83 GVYTHN
+83 V
-89 GANLD
+89 
-94 FTGTETNIIINNK
+94 
-107 NNAATAVANYGNN
+107 TAKP
-120 GGVMNFDAAKTSIT
+120 GVMVDS
-134 LEHTGNVG
+134 V
-142 SASPRDMGVLV
+142 V
-153 NQGTVNFNGDA
+153 
-164 LIKLNTA
+164 
-171 NTATMY
+171 TAT
-177 GVNVECNTNDAVP
+177 
-190 SIVNF
+190 
-195 NKKAAIDI
+195 
-203 VTGEAATGIFVSGK
+203 
-217 PGSVLASGDNLNIT
+217 
-231 INAGGNINGVW
+231 
-242 TRYGGT
+242 
-248 FSTGVSNNLNINL
+248 
-261 QSDSQ
+261 
-266 YSTVTGI
+266 
-273 KCFSQKEG
+273 
-281 QDNSHA
+281 
-287 GMIDIEGSATINV
+287 
-300 QSANKAYGILNEYWQ
+300 
-315 RPVDTGKVKVAGDLN
+315 
-330 ITVVG
+330 
-335 KEAYGV
+335 
-341 LSDNKDC
+341 
-348 DTNILGNAN
+348 
-357 INVTGTNSSYAI
+357 
-369 HAKEGG
+369 
-375 QITVGSAGKTVAL
+375 
-388 KAETTAGDSGK
+388 
-399 LAAAGVYA
+399 
-407 LEGGQ
+407 
-412 VTIAGAKADIEA
+412 
-424 DVTANGRAIGVRVE
+424 NGRAMGIVNVGNGVLNVN
-438 GKDASITSAV
+438 GNYSFA
-448 QLNAD
+448 LNAD
-453 TTNIAVNGTT
+453 TVRGIRNNGYNDLNLNGDFIIKAVSKGKNSNNDVVVGVEAFNGTNITVNGDKLNIDITTDNARIIGVQNFNNNGETITFNSNDTSIKAVQIGTGSVCQGVLAYQSTTNFNGNVVIDLKADQVTDQVHGIDIQCDPGNSYETVVNFNNQKTDIKVEGGAGSTVAAIRASGVPGTVNLNGKVTNLTATNIADGFSAAVISQYGAHVKSG
-463 TADSNN
+463 ADSDVN
-469 FNEAAWVKNGSLTVN
+469 ASVN
-484 SKNLNVTGSMSGFTL
+484 SKNGDAVAVYISEYAGYNGNVELKGSLTANVVSENGAACGILGELSDEVKAETDGNIYIGKNLNL
-499 EGLNVSTNGLIELN
+499 
-513 TEKTVIDIAD
+513 
-523 DYGVTGITAHNGGT
+523 GV
-537 FKVNKGDLIITSTNT
+537 
-552 AANGVGKTNS
+552 NS
-562 IGIQS
+562 SNSEAIGI
-567 DEIGSGEPQN
+567 G
-577 SIIIGPGVNKVDIT
+577 
-591 VNGAG
+591 
-596 SEGATPNA
+596 
-604 SNGTAGIYAVDG
+604 
-616 AIEIASGE
+616 ASGKY
-624 LNVRVNSGANVSS
+624 NK
-637 DASGVYSNA
+637 
-646 TGIKGLNGT
+646 T
-655 ITVAGSTRTI
+655 
-665 LDVTDGYQE
+665 
-674 ATGVYAGSYG
+674 
-684 DKKAT
+684 
-689 VSILG
+689 SILG

-722 GKMVDLTVSSTN
+722 GKIVDLTVSSTN

-755 LTIDVGSYVENG
+755 LTIDVSSSVENG

-775 IDASTNKGG
+775 IDASDNKGG
-784 KIILNSDEITIVGEQ
+784 KIILNSDGITLVGEQ

-812 MSTIEFNGNTT
+812 VSTIEFNGNTT
-823 IDLKADLKDGWSAIE
+823 IDLKADLKDDWSATE
-838 SKNKQNQFAGI
+838 SKNKQSQFAGI

-854 PGNIF
+854 PDDNN
-859 ATAINFN
+859 ATIVVFN
-866 GSETDI
+866 GGKTDI

-907 KAVSEGDSTTVG
+907 KAVREGDSTTVG

-929 SAAATDIVTTVE
+929 SVAATDIVTTVE
-941 ANGDANGIYNTNN
+941 ANGYANGIYNTNN
-954 FYYNGNVKL
+954 FGYNGNVKL

-981 YNDPLDADNTGG
+981 YNDPLAADNTGG

-1006 ALKGEAVGIYGK
+1006 ALKGEAVGIYGE

-1025 VLGDVTITTNGQND
+1025 VLGDVIITTNGQND

-1077 AGDTNIV
+1077 AGDSNV
-1084 SGTVT
+1084 VKGTVT
-1089 ADAGGIVLGG
+1089 ADAGGIVLAGS
-1099 GDKATYTVDKFV
+1099 DKATYIVNKFV
-1111 TKGAGE
+1111 TKD
-1117 RASAAVSGTI
+1117 SVSRFTTVTRGTI

-1164 DKVFEADTSGKKVIA
+1164 DKVFEADTSGKKVIV

-1221 NTKTTI
+1221 NAKTTI

-1273 SVGTT
+1273 SEGAT
-1278 GINNDLGVKDLD
+1278 GVNNDLGVKDLD
-1290 FSSTSGSGTVDAI
+1290 FSSNSGTVDAS

-1323 KGTGNSNNNVTVG
+1323 KGTGSNNTVTVG
-1336 SDSGSA
+1336 STSDSGSA

-1361 AVTLKAD
+1361 NVTLQSD

-1376 SFTVGKITATEGTV
+1376 SFTVDKITATEGTV

-1395 ANLTTTEDF
+1395 ANLTTTQDF

-1409 GSNKSGTIDAAGSI
+1409 INNKTGTIDAAGSI

-1437 TGSLTANELSVGDSS
+1437 TGSLTANELSVGTS
-1452 NSKEGAVTAAG
+1452 NKEGTVTAAG
-1463 TVDVGTLKLNK
+1463 TVDVGTLNLNK
-1474 GNIEVTGSLTAKTLT
+1474 GNVEVTGSLAAETLT
-1489 VGDNDAKIAV
+1489 VADNSGASIAV

-1507 LTAEDVKLGGASLM
+1507 LTAKNVQLGGTSLM
-1521 LDPDWEDSSTI
+1521 LDPAWKDGSMI

-1543 SSQIDG
+1543 GNQVDG

-1570 AAFTDTGLTWGK
+1570 AAFADTGLTWGQ

-1611 HASDNKNFA
+1611 HVSDSKDLA

-1635 AGDAALTT
+1635 AGDAALTM
-1643 DGALKAGSTVNAQ
+1643 DGALKAGGTATITI
-1656 NNSNSNNDAATLKV
+1656 SNGSAATLKV

-1682 ADKRYTIVSGFTNS
+1682 ADKQYTIVSGFTNS
-1696 GSAVTDGGW
+1696 GSDVTDGGW

-1718 SGSYSNGSFTVSTQ
+1718 SGSYSSGSFTVSTQ

-1780 AAVNSFA
+1780 VAVNSFA

-1807 TAVQEHLSLAK
+1807 TAAQEHLSLAK

-1833 TADNGGI
+1833 TADNGSI

-1865 VIIGGDF
+1865 IVVGGDF

-1947 IKGEKLISNG
+1947 VKGEKLISNG

-2011 TASGWKVRPTADIAY
+2011 TAGGWKVRPTADIAY
-2026 VWTLGDKNIAMD
+2026 VWTLGDKNTAMD

>member
-1 MVKVVKIWKGDLM
+1 MVITSNMNIVADDGGFEGATNRYAAIGHTQDATMTVTAKPGVIVNSVVTATNGRAMGIVNTGNGVLNVNGNYGFALQADTVRGIRNNGYNDLNLNGDFII
-14 MRSKSLAKNKD
+14 KA
-25 LQRKV
+25 V
-30 LCSLLA
+30 
-36 AGVMSVCI
+36 
-44 SGGDVWAAQ
+44 
-53 SNEKIDLSG
+53 
-62 SAASTAYA
+62 
-70 DWDMQI
+70 
-76 DSEGSFK
+76 SEGKDSNNDVVVGAEAFNGTNITVNGDK
-83 GVYTHN
+83 LNIDITTDNARIIGVQNFNNN
-89 GANLD
+89 GKTIVFNSNDISIKAVQ
-94 FTGTETNIIINNK
+94 TGT
-107 NNAATAVANYGNN
+107 
-120 GGVMNFDAAKTSIT
+120 
-134 LEHTGNVG
+134 G
-142 SASPRDMGVLV
+142 SFCQGVLGY
-153 NQGTVNFNGDA
+153 QSTTNFNGDIVIDLKA
-164 LIKLNTA
+164 DKVTSQVHGVDIQCDPGNTYE
-171 NTATMY
+171 TA
-177 GVNVECNTNDAVP
+177 
-190 SIVNF
+190 VNF
-195 NKKAAIDI
+195 NNQQTDIKVEGGAGATVAAIR
-203 VTGEAATGIFVSGK
+203 
-217 PGSVLASGDNLNIT
+217 ASGVPGTVNLNGKVT
-231 INAGGNINGVW
+231 NLTAANINGGMAAAIISQ
-242 TRYGGT
+242 YGAHVNSGSET
-248 FSTGVSNNLNINL
+248 NINAAVNAKDDAVAVYVGEYAGYNGNVEL
-261 QSDSQ
+261 QGNFTADVISEN
-266 YSTVTGI
+266 G
-273 KCFSQKEG
+273 
-281 QDNSHA
+281 N
-287 GMIDIEGSATINV
+287 
-300 QSANKAYGILNEYWQ
+300 AYGILGE
-315 RPVDTGKVKVAGDLN
+315 
-330 ITVVG
+330 
-335 KEAYGV
+335 
-341 LSDNKDC
+341 LSDDAKSEDDGKIYIGKDLELDVTAANGDAVGIGVSGKYNK
-348 DTNILGNAN
+348 TIILGNST
-357 INVTGTNSSYAI
+357 INATGKTASYAI
-369 HAKEGG
+369 IAEDGG
-375 QITVGSAGKTVAL
+375 QITVGSAGKNVNLT
-388 KAETTAGDSGK
+388 GD
-399 LAAAGVYA
+399 V
-407 LEGGQ
+407 
-412 VTIAGAKADIEA
+412 
-424 DVTANGRAIGVRVE
+424 
-438 GKDASITSAV
+438 
-448 QLNAD
+448 
-453 TTNIAVNGTT
+453 
-463 TADSNN
+463 
-469 FNEAAWVKNGSLTVN
+469 
-484 SKNLNVTGSMSGFTL
+484 
-499 EGLNVSTNGLIELN
+499 
-513 TEKTVIDIAD
+513 
-523 DYGVTGITAHNGGT
+523 
-537 FKVNKGDLIITSTNT
+537 
-552 AANGVGKTNS
+552 
-562 IGIQS
+562 
-567 DEIGSGEPQN
+567 
-577 SIIIGPGVNKVDIT
+577 KVD
-591 VNGAG
+591 
-596 SEGATPNA
+596 
-604 SNGTAGIYAVDG
+604 
-616 AIEIASGE
+616 
-624 LNVRVNSGANVSS
+624 
-637 DASGVYSNA
+637 
-646 TGIKGLNGT
+646 
-655 ITVAGSTRTI
+655 
-665 LDVTDGYQE
+665 
-674 ATGVYAGSYG
+674 
-684 DKKAT
+684 
-689 VSILG
+689 
-694 DTAITATGKTGAHA
+694 
-708 LYAEKGS
+708 
-715 EITIGSK
+715 
-722 GKMVDLTVSSTN
+722 
-734 GGKVYGLDATG
+734 G
-745 GSDITVNGSN
+745 GSV
-755 LTIDVGSYVENG
+755 
-767 TINDRIFA
+767 IN
-775 IDASTNKGG
+775 
-784 KIILNSDEITIVGEQ
+784 
-799 KGHTVYCDGVRAN
+799 H
-812 MSTIEFNGNTT
+812 
-823 IDLKADLKDGWSAIE
+823 
-838 SKNKQNQFAGI
+838 
-849 NVQCD
+849 
-854 PGNIF
+854 
-859 ATAINFN
+859 
-866 GSETDI
+866 
-872 KVEGKATWFAAVQ
+872 
-885 GSGVPGSINFTGKKV
+885 
-900 NITAVNN
+900 
-907 KAVSEGDSTTVG
+907 
-919 IYAQYGATIN
+919 
-929 SAAATDIVTTVE
+929 
-941 ANGDANGIYNTNN
+941 
-954 FYYNGNVKL
+954 
-963 KGNFMGTVIS
+963 
-973 NESSAYGI
+973 
-981 YNDPLDADNTGG
+981 
-993 EVYIGKGLKLDVT
+993 
-1006 ALKGEAVGIYGK
+1006 
-1018 GEHSKTT
+1018 
-1025 VLGDVTITTNGQND
+1025 GDVTINGQLLVKAAGASSEYTSIGESLRINAGSD
-1039 SYSLYAA
+1039 SAVQIENSSQKNVSNVLNFNSKNTELSSSGSSYISAVNILNNNQPDVTASNTVNFRGDTTKITATATDGKAQGVRIGESNFGSGKLTTDINFGATNTSINVKGNVVAGDYYDQVAGIWEGEGSYKGDVA
-1046 AKANIT
+1046 TNIAFNGKANIDVYSQGGNAYGIFVEH
-1052 LGSAGKTVAL
+1052 GSEIGTTIIDFNDNTVINAQNANGSGEAVYIS
-1062 TGDVTAKDADSIITL
+1062 GDGVAVNFNKAQKKGVTVDIIGDITAANNAKITL
-1077 AGDTNIV
+1077 AGDSNV
-1084 SGTVT
+1084 VKGTVT
-1089 ADAGGIVLGG
+1089 ADAGGIVLAGS
-1099 GDKATYTVDKFV
+1099 DKATYIVNKFV
-1111 TKGAGE
+1111 TKD
-1117 RASAAVSGTI
+1117 SVSRFTTVTRGTI

-1273 SVGTT
+1273 SEGAT
-1278 GINNDLGVKDLD
+1278 GVNNDLGVKDLD
-1290 FSSTSGSGTVDAI
+1290 FSSNSGTVDAS

-1323 KGTGNSNNNVTVG
+1323 KGTGSNNTVTVG
-1336 SDSGSA
+1336 STSDSGSA

-1361 AVTLKAD
+1361 NVTLQSD

-1376 SFTVGKITATEGTV
+1376 SFTVDKITATEGTV

-1395 ANLTTTEDF
+1395 ANLTTTQDF

-1409 GSNKSGTIDAAGSI
+1409 INNKTGTIDAAGSI

-1437 TGSLTANELSVGDSS
+1437 TGSLTANELSVGTS
-1452 NSKEGAVTAAG
+1452 NKEGTVTAAG
-1463 TVDVGTLKLNK
+1463 TVDVGTLNLNK
-1474 GNIEVTGSLTAKTLT
+1474 GNVEVTGSLTAKTLT
-1489 VGDNDAKIAV
+1489 VGDSDAKIAV
-1499 GAADSAGT
+1499 GAADRAGT
-1507 LTAEDVKLGGASLM
+1507 LTVEDVKLGGASLM
-1521 LDPDWEDSSTI
+1521 LDPDWEDGSTI

-1543 SSQIDG
+1543 GSQIDG

-1570 AAFTDTGLTWGK
+1570 AAFTDTGLTWGQ

-1611 HASDNKNFA
+1611 HASDSKDLV

-1635 AGDAALTT
+1635 AGDAALTI
-1643 DGALKAGSTVNAQ
+1643 DGALKAGGTATNTI
-1656 NNSNSNNDAATLKV
+1656 SNGSAATLKV

-1682 ADKRYTIVSGFTNS
+1682 ADKQYTIVSGFTNS
-1696 GSAVTDGGW
+1696 GSAVIDGGW

-1732 KVKASE
+1732 KVKANE

-1807 TAVQEHLSLAK
+1807 TAAQEHLSLAK

-1833 TADNGGI
+1833 TADNGSI

-1865 VIIGGDF
+1865 IVVGGDF

-1947 IKGEKLISNG
+1947 VKGEKVISNG

-2011 TASGWKVRPTADIAY
+2011 TAGGWKVRPTADIAY
-2026 VWTLGDKNIAMD
+2026 VWTLGDKNTAMD

>member
-36 AGVMSVCI
+36 AGVMSACI
-44 SGGDVWAAQ
+44 SGGDVWASGTIKDQDMIITSNMDIVADDGEFEGVTNRYAAIGHTQDSTMTVTAKPGVMVDSVVTATNGRAMGIVNVGNGVLNVNGNYSFALNADTVRGIRNNGYNDLNLNGDFIIKAVSKGKNSNNDVVVGVEAFNGTNITVNGDKLNIDITTDNARIIGVQNFNNNGETITFNSNDTSIKAVQIGTGSVCQGVLAYQ
-53 SNEKIDLSG
+53 STTNFNGNVVIDLKADQVTDQVHGIDIQCDPGNSYETVVNFNNQKTDIKVEGGAGSTVAAIRASGVPGTVNLNGKVTNLTATNIADGFSAAVISQYGAHVNSG
-62 SAASTAYA
+62 S
-70 DWDMQI
+70 
-76 DSEGSFK
+76 
-83 GVYTHN
+83 
-89 GANLD
+89 
-94 FTGTETNIIINNK
+94 ETNI
-107 NNAATAVANYGNN
+107 NAAVNAKDDAVAVYVGEYAGYN
-120 GGVMNFDAAKTSIT
+120 
-134 LEHTGNVG
+134 GNVE
-142 SASPRDMGVLV
+142 L
-153 NQGTVNFNGDA
+153 QGNFTADVISENGD
-164 LIKLNTA
+164 
-171 NTATMY
+171 
-177 GVNVECNTNDAVP
+177 
-190 SIVNF
+190 
-195 NKKAAIDI
+195 
-203 VTGEAATGIFVSGK
+203 
-217 PGSVLASGDNLNIT
+217 
-231 INAGGNINGVW
+231 
-242 TRYGGT
+242 
-248 FSTGVSNNLNINL
+248 
-261 QSDSQ
+261 
-266 YSTVTGI
+266 
-273 KCFSQKEG
+273 
-281 QDNSHA
+281 
-287 GMIDIEGSATINV
+287 
-300 QSANKAYGILNEYWQ
+300 AYGILGE
-315 RPVDTGKVKVAGDLN
+315 
-330 ITVVG
+330 
-335 KEAYGV
+335 
-341 LSDNKDC
+341 LSDDAKSEDDGKIYIGKDLELDVTAANGDAVGIGVSGKYNK
-348 DTNILGNAN
+348 TIILGNST
-357 INVTGTNSSYAI
+357 INATGKTASNALL
-369 HAKEGG
+369 AEAGG
-375 QITVGSAGKTVAL
+375 QITVGSEGKTVDL
-388 KAETTAGDSGK
+388 KAETTGGRVV
-399 LAAAGVYA
+399 G
-407 LEGGQ
+407 LEAKGG
-412 VTIAGAKADIEA
+412 
-424 DVTANGRAIGVRVE
+424 
-438 GKDASITSAV
+438 
-448 QLNAD
+448 
-453 TTNIAVNGTT
+453 
-463 TADSNN
+463 SN
-469 FNEAAWVKNGSLTVN
+469 
-484 SKNLNVTGSMSGFTL
+484 
-499 EGLNVSTNGLIELN
+499 
-513 TEKTVIDIAD
+513 
-523 DYGVTGITAHNGGT
+523 
-537 FKVNKGDLIITSTNT
+537 
-552 AANGVGKTNS
+552 
-562 IGIQS
+562 
-567 DEIGSGEPQN
+567 
-577 SIIIGPGVNKVDIT
+577 IT
-591 VNGAG
+591 VNG
-596 SEGATPNA
+596 
-604 SNGTAGIYAVDG
+604 
-616 AIEIASGE
+616 
-624 LNVRVNSGANVSS
+624 
-637 DASGVYSNA
+637 
-646 TGIKGLNGT
+646 
-655 ITVAGSTRTI
+655 
-665 LDVTDGYQE
+665 
-674 ATGVYAGSYG
+674 
-684 DKKAT
+684 DKL
-689 VSILG
+689 VL
-694 DTAITATGKTGAHA
+694 
-708 LYAEKGS
+708 
-715 EITIGSK
+715 
-722 GKMVDLTVSSTN
+722 DLT
-734 GGKVYGLDATG
+734 
-745 GSDITVNGSN
+745 SN
-755 LTIDVGSYVENG
+755 VENG
-767 TINDRIFA
+767 TASDRIIGIESSA
-775 IDASTNKGG
+775 NKGG
-784 KIILNSDEITIVGEQ
+784 KITVNSAETFITAVQNGVV
-799 KGHTVYCDGVRAN
+799 KYGHGVRGN
-812 MSTIEFNGNTT
+812 MSTIDFNGNVA
-823 IDLKADLKDGWSAIE
+823 IDLQGEQVNSQL
-838 SKNKQNQFAGI
+838 AGAYI
-849 NVQCD
+849 QCD
-854 PGNIF
+854 PSDSHT
-859 ATAINFN
+859 TAINFN
-866 GSETDI
+866 GGKTNI
-872 KVEGKATWFAAVQ
+872 KVQGGADYLFAVQ
-885 GSGVPGSINFTGKKV
+885 GSGVPGSINFTGEKV
-900 NITAVNN
+900 DLKAVNTGTGT
-907 KAVSEGDSTTVG
+907 AAG

-941 ANGDANGIYNTNN
+941 TNGYANGIYNTNN
-954 FYYNGNVKL
+954 FGYNGNVKL
-963 KGNFMGTVIS
+963 NGNFTATVKS
-973 NESSAYGI
+973 NDKSAYGI
-981 YNDPLDADNTGG
+981 YNDPLAADNTGG
-993 EVYIGKGLKLDVT
+993 EVYIGKDLKLDVT
-1006 ALKGEAVGIYGK
+1006 ALKGEAVGIYGE
-1018 GEHSKTT
+1018 GEYSKIT

-1046 AKANIT
+1046 DKANIT

-1062 TGDVTAKDADSIITL
+1062 TGDVTAKDSDSIIRL

-1089 ADAGGIVLGG
+1089 ADAGGIVLAGS
-1099 GDKATYTVDKFV
+1099 DKATYTVNKFV
-1111 TKGAGE
+1111 TKD
-1117 RASAAVSGTI
+1117 SVSRFTTVTRGSI

-1164 DKVFEADTSGKKVIA
+1164 DKVFEADTSGKKVSA

-1194 SDTSYT
+1194 SDASYT

-1212 KVDDSGVGA
+1212 KVDDSGAGA
-1221 NTKTTI
+1221 NAKTTI

-1273 SVGTT
+1273 SEGAT
-1278 GINNDLGVKDLD
+1278 GVNNDLGVKDLD
-1290 FSSTSGSGTVDAI
+1290 FSSTSGTVDAS

-1323 KGTGNSNNNVTVG
+1323 KGTGSNNTVTVG
-1336 SDSGSA
+1336 STSDSGSA

-1361 AVTLKAD
+1361 NVTLQSD
-1368 SQMNVEAG
+1368 SQMTVEAG
-1376 SFTVGKITATEGTV
+1376 SFTVDKITATEGTV

-1395 ANLTTTEDF
+1395 ANLTTTQDF

-1409 GSNKSGTIDAAGSI
+1409 INNKTGTIDAAGSI

-1437 TGSLTANELSVGDSS
+1437 TGSLTANELSVGTS
-1452 NSKEGAVTAAG
+1452 NKEGTVTAAG
-1463 TVDVGTLKLNK
+1463 TVDVGTLNLNK
-1474 GNIEVTGSLTAKTLT
+1474 GNVEVTGSLTAKTLT
-1489 VGDNDAKIAV
+1489 VGDSDAKIAV
-1499 GAADSAGT
+1499 GAADRAGT

-1521 LDPDWEDSSTI
+1521 LDPAWEDGSTI

-1543 SSQIDG
+1543 GSQIDG

-1570 AAFTDTGLTWGK
+1570 AAFTDTGLTWGQ

-1611 HASDNKNFA
+1611 HASDSKDLA

-1643 DGALKAGSTVNAQ
+1643 DGALKAGGTATNTI
-1656 NNSNSNNDAATLKV
+1656 SNGSAATLKV

-1682 ADKRYTIVSGFTNS
+1682 ADKQYTIVSGFTNS

-1732 KVKASE
+1732 KVKAST

-1752 SSQTDSP
+1752 SSQTDST

-1800 LAALDLG
+1800 LAAMDLG
-1807 TAVQEHLSLAK
+1807 TAAQEHLSLAK

-1833 TADNGGI
+1833 TADNGSI

-1877 YSSGIAFSYG
+1877 YSSGMAFSYG

-2026 VWTLGDKNIAMD
+2026 VWTLGDKNTAMD

>member
-1 MVKVVKIWKGDLM
+1 MAKVVKIWKGDLM
-14 MRSKSLAKNKD
+14 MRSKRLAKNKD
-25 LQRKV
+25 LQKKV

-36 AGVMSVCI
+36 VGVMSVCI
-44 SGGDVWAAQ
+44 SGGDVWAAGTIKDQ
-53 SNEKIDLSG
+53 DMVITSNMNIVADDGGFEGATNRYAAIGHTQDATMTVTAKPGVIVNSVVTATNGRAMGIVNTGNGVLNVNGNYGFALQADTVRGIRNNGYNDLNLNG
-62 SAASTAYA
+62 DFIIKAV
-70 DWDMQI
+70 
-76 DSEGSFK
+76 SEGKDSNNDVVVGAEAFNGTNITVNGDK
-83 GVYTHN
+83 LNIDITTDNARIIGVQNFNNN
-89 GANLD
+89 GKTIVFNSNDISIKAVQ
-94 FTGTETNIIINNK
+94 TGT
-107 NNAATAVANYGNN
+107 
-120 GGVMNFDAAKTSIT
+120 
-134 LEHTGNVG
+134 G
-142 SASPRDMGVLV
+142 SFCQGVLGY
-153 NQGTVNFNGDA
+153 QSTTNFNGDIVIDLKA
-164 LIKLNTA
+164 DKVTSQVHGVDIQCDPGNTYE
-171 NTATMY
+171 TA
-177 GVNVECNTNDAVP
+177 
-190 SIVNF
+190 VNF
-195 NKKAAIDI
+195 NNQQTDIKVEGGAGATVAAIR
-203 VTGEAATGIFVSGK
+203 
-217 PGSVLASGDNLNIT
+217 ASGVPGTVNLNGKVT
-231 INAGGNINGVW
+231 NLTAANINGGMAAAIISQ
-242 TRYGGT
+242 YGAHVNSGSET
-248 FSTGVSNNLNINL
+248 NINAAVNAKDDAVAVYVGEYAGYNGNVEL
-261 QSDSQ
+261 QGNFTADVISEN
-266 YSTVTGI
+266 G
-273 KCFSQKEG
+273 
-281 QDNSHA
+281 N
-287 GMIDIEGSATINV
+287 
-300 QSANKAYGILNEYWQ
+300 AYGILGE
-315 RPVDTGKVKVAGDLN
+315 
-330 ITVVG
+330 
-335 KEAYGV
+335 
-341 LSDNKDC
+341 LSDDAKSEDDGKIYIGKDLELDVTAANGDAVGIGVSGKYNK
-348 DTNILGNAN
+348 TIILGNST
-357 INVTGTNSSYAI
+357 INATGKTASYAI
-369 HAKEGG
+369 IAEDGG
-375 QITVGSAGKTVAL
+375 QITVGSAGKNVNLT
-388 KAETTAGDSGK
+388 GD
-399 LAAAGVYA
+399 V
-407 LEGGQ
+407 
-412 VTIAGAKADIEA
+412 
-424 DVTANGRAIGVRVE
+424 
-438 GKDASITSAV
+438 
-448 QLNAD
+448 
-453 TTNIAVNGTT
+453 
-463 TADSNN
+463 
-469 FNEAAWVKNGSLTVN
+469 
-484 SKNLNVTGSMSGFTL
+484 
-499 EGLNVSTNGLIELN
+499 
-513 TEKTVIDIAD
+513 
-523 DYGVTGITAHNGGT
+523 
-537 FKVNKGDLIITSTNT
+537 
-552 AANGVGKTNS
+552 
-562 IGIQS
+562 
-567 DEIGSGEPQN
+567 
-577 SIIIGPGVNKVDIT
+577 KVD
-591 VNGAG
+591 
-596 SEGATPNA
+596 
-604 SNGTAGIYAVDG
+604 
-616 AIEIASGE
+616 
-624 LNVRVNSGANVSS
+624 
-637 DASGVYSNA
+637 
-646 TGIKGLNGT
+646 
-655 ITVAGSTRTI
+655 
-665 LDVTDGYQE
+665 
-674 ATGVYAGSYG
+674 
-684 DKKAT
+684 
-689 VSILG
+689 
-694 DTAITATGKTGAHA
+694 
-708 LYAEKGS
+708 
-715 EITIGSK
+715 
-722 GKMVDLTVSSTN
+722 
-734 GGKVYGLDATG
+734 G
-745 GSDITVNGSN
+745 GSV
-755 LTIDVGSYVENG
+755 
-767 TINDRIFA
+767 IN
-775 IDASTNKGG
+775 
-784 KIILNSDEITIVGEQ
+784 
-799 KGHTVYCDGVRAN
+799 H
-812 MSTIEFNGNTT
+812 
-823 IDLKADLKDGWSAIE
+823 
-838 SKNKQNQFAGI
+838 
-849 NVQCD
+849 
-854 PGNIF
+854 
-859 ATAINFN
+859 
-866 GSETDI
+866 
-872 KVEGKATWFAAVQ
+872 
-885 GSGVPGSINFTGKKV
+885 
-900 NITAVNN
+900 
-907 KAVSEGDSTTVG
+907 
-919 IYAQYGATIN
+919 
-929 SAAATDIVTTVE
+929 
-941 ANGDANGIYNTNN
+941 
-954 FYYNGNVKL
+954 
-963 KGNFMGTVIS
+963 
-973 NESSAYGI
+973 
-981 YNDPLDADNTGG
+981 
-993 EVYIGKGLKLDVT
+993 
-1006 ALKGEAVGIYGK
+1006 
-1018 GEHSKTT
+1018 
-1025 VLGDVTITTNGQND
+1025 GDVTINGQLLVKAAGASSEYTSIGESLRINAGSD
-1039 SYSLYAA
+1039 SAVQIENSSQKNVSNVLNFNSKNTELSSSGSSYISAVNILNNNQPDVTASNTVNFRGDTTKITATATDGKAQGVRIGESNFGSGKLTTDINFGATNTSINVKGNVVAGDYYDQVAGIWEGEGSYKGDVA
-1046 AKANIT
+1046 TNIAFNGKANIDVYSQGGNAYGIFVEH
-1052 LGSAGKTVAL
+1052 GSEIGTTIIDFNDNTVINAQNANGSGEAVYIS
-1062 TGDVTAKDADSIITL
+1062 GDGVAVNFNKAQKKGVTVDIIGDITAANNAKITL
-1077 AGDTNIV
+1077 AGDSNV
-1084 SGTVT
+1084 VKGTVT
-1089 ADAGGIVLGG
+1089 ADAGGIVLAGS
-1099 GDKATYTVDKFV
+1099 DKATYIVNKFV
-1111 TKGAGE
+1111 TKD
-1117 RASAAVSGTI
+1117 SVSRFTTVTRGTI

-1273 SVGTT
+1273 SEGAT
-1278 GINNDLGVKDLD
+1278 GVNNDLGVKDLD
-1290 FSSTSGSGTVDAI
+1290 FSSNSGTVDAS

-1323 KGTGNSNNNVTVG
+1323 KGTGSNNTVTVG
-1336 SDSGSA
+1336 STSDSGSA

-1361 AVTLKAD
+1361 NVTLQSD

-1376 SFTVGKITATEGTV
+1376 SFTVDKITATEGTV

-1395 ANLTTTEDF
+1395 ANLTTTQDF

-1409 GSNKSGTIDAAGSI
+1409 INNKTGTIDAAGSI

-1437 TGSLTANELSVGDSS
+1437 TGSLTANELSVGTS
-1452 NSKEGAVTAAG
+1452 NKEGTVTAAG
-1463 TVDVGTLKLNK
+1463 TVDVGTLNLNK
-1474 GNIEVTGSLTAKTLT
+1474 GNVEVTGSLTAKTLT
-1489 VGDNDAKIAV
+1489 VGDSDAKIAV
-1499 GAADSAGT
+1499 GAADRAGT

-1521 LDPDWEDSSTI
+1521 LDQAWEDGSTI

-1543 SSQIDG
+1543 GSQIDG

-1570 AAFTDTGLTWGK
+1570 AAFTDTGLTWGQ

-1611 HASDNKNFA
+1611 HASDSKDLV

-1635 AGDAALTT
+1635 AGDAALTI
-1643 DGALKAGSTVNAQ
+1643 DGALKAGGTATNTI
-1656 NNSNSNNDAATLKV
+1656 SNGSAATLKV

-1682 ADKRYTIVSGFTNS
+1682 ADKQYTIVSGFTNS
-1696 GSAVTDGGW
+1696 GSAVIDGGW

-1732 KVKASE
+1732 KVKANE

-1807 TAVQEHLSLAK
+1807 TAAQEHLSLAK

-1833 TADNGGI
+1833 TADNGSI

-1865 VIIGGDF
+1865 IVVGGDF

-1947 IKGEKLISNG
+1947 VKGEKVISNG

-2011 TASGWKVRPTADIAY
+2011 TAGGWKVRPTADIAY
-2026 VWTLGDKNIAMD
+2026 VWTLGDKNTAMD

>member
-30 LCSLLA
+30 LRSLLA

-203 VTGEAATGIFVSGK
+203 VTGDAATGIFVSGK

-407 LEGGQ
+407 LNGGQ

-438 GKDASITSAV
+438 GKDASTTSAV

-463 TADSNN
+463 KDNN

-484 SKNLNVTGSMSGFTL
+484 SKNLNVTGSMSGYTL

-624 LNVRVNSGANVSS
+624 LNIRVNSGANVSS

-655 ITVAGSTRTI
+655 ITVAGSTRTA

-722 GKMVDLTVSSTN
+722 GKTVELKAGSQGGRVIAIEATEGSNVTINGEKLVLDLTSDVSNMEKVTVNERIIGIDNFSE
-734 GGKVYGLDATG
+734 GGE
-745 GSDITVNGSN
+745 ITVNSAET
-755 LTIDVGSYVENG
+755 LIKAVQMG
-767 TINDRIFA
+767 TTTY
-775 IDASTNKGG
+775 S
-784 KIILNSDEITIVGEQ
+784 
-799 KGHTVYCDGVRAN
+799 DGVRGN
-812 MSTIEFNGNTT
+812 KSTTNFNGNVTL
-823 IDLKADLKDGWSAIE
+823 DLQADLQDNGNQS
-838 SKNKQNQFAGI
+838 QFAG
-849 NVQCD
+849 VYVMCD
-854 PGNIF
+854 PGDRF

-907 KAVSEGDSTTVG
+907 KAVREGDSTTVG

-941 ANGDANGIYNTNN
+941 ANGYANGIYNTNN
-954 FYYNGNVKL
+954 FGYNGNVKL

-981 YNDPLDADNTGG
+981 YNDPPAADNTGG

-1006 ALKGEAVGIYGK
+1006 ALKGEAVGIYGE

-1077 AGDTNIV
+1077 AGDSNV
-1084 SGTVT
+1084 VKGTVT

-1099 GDKATYTVDKFV
+1099 SDKATYTADKFV

-1117 RASAAVSGTI
+1117 KTSNAKSGTI

-1179 GVDQKVLFNGGKLAI
+1179 DVDQKVLFNGGKLAI

-1273 SVGTT
+1273 SGGTT

-1290 FSSTSGSGTVDAI
+1290 FSSTSGSGTVDAS

-1323 KGTGNSNNNVTVG
+1323 KGTGSNNTVTVG
-1336 SDSGSA
+1336 STSDSGSA

-1361 AVTLKAD
+1361 NVTLQSD
-1368 SQMNVEAG
+1368 SQMTVEAG
-1376 SFTVGKITATEGTV
+1376 SFTVDKITATEGTV

-1395 ANLTTTEDF
+1395 ANLTTMQDF

-1409 GSNKSGTIDAAGSI
+1409 INNKTGTIDAAGSI

-1437 TGSLTANELSVGDSS
+1437 TGSLTANELSVGTS
-1452 NSKEGAVTAAG
+1452 NKEGTVNAAG
-1463 TVDVGTLKLNK
+1463 TVDVGILNLNK
-1474 GNIEVTGSLTAKTLT
+1474 GNVEVTGSLTAETLT
-1489 VGDNDAKIAV
+1489 VGDSDAKIAV

-1521 LDPDWEDSSTI
+1521 LDPAWEDGSTI

-1543 SSQIDG
+1543 GSQIDG

-1570 AAFTDTGLTWGK
+1570 AAFTDTGLTWGQ

-1611 HASDNKNFA
+1611 HASDSKDLA

-1635 AGDAALTT
+1635 AGDAALTM
-1643 DGALKAGSTVNAQ
+1643 DGALKAGDTATITIRNGS
-1656 NNSNSNNDAATLKV
+1656 AATLKV

-1682 ADKRYTIVSGFTNS
+1682 ADKQYTIVSGFTNS

-1718 SGSYSNGSFTVSTQ
+1718 SGSYSSGSFTVSTQ
-1732 KVKASE
+1732 KVKANE

-1947 IKGEKLISNG
+1947 IKGEKVISNG

-2011 TASGWKVRPTADIAY
+2011 TAGGWKVRPTADIAY
-2026 VWTLGDKNIAMD
+2026 VWTLGDKNTAMD

>member
-1 MVKVVKIWKGDLM
+1 MVKIWKGDLM

-44 SGGDVWAAQ
+44 SGGDVWASK

-62 SAASTAYA
+62 NSASTAYA

-94 FTGTETNIIINNK
+94 FTGTETDITINN
-107 NNAATAVANYGNN
+107 NNNVATAVANYGNN

-203 VTGEAATGIFVSGK
+203 VTGDAATGIFVSGK

-242 TRYGGT
+242 TRYGGI

-300 QSANKAYGILNEYWQ
+300 QSANKAYGILNEYLQ

-341 LSDNKDC
+341 LSNNKDC

-407 LEGGQ
+407 LNGGQ

-438 GKDASITSAV
+438 GKDDSITSAV

-655 ITVAGSTRTI
+655 ITVAGSTRTT

-722 GKMVDLTVSSTN
+722 GKMV
-734 GGKVYGLDATG
+734 
-745 GSDITVNGSN
+745 
-755 LTIDVGSYVENG
+755 
-767 TINDRIFA
+767 
-775 IDASTNKGG
+775 
-784 KIILNSDEITIVGEQ
+784 
-799 KGHTVYCDGVRAN
+799 
-812 MSTIEFNGNTT
+812 
-823 IDLKADLKDGWSAIE
+823 
-838 SKNKQNQFAGI
+838 
-849 NVQCD
+849 
-854 PGNIF
+854 
-859 ATAINFN
+859 
-866 GSETDI
+866 
-872 KVEGKATWFAAVQ
+872 
-885 GSGVPGSINFTGKKV
+885 
-900 NITAVNN
+900 
-907 KAVSEGDSTTVG
+907 
-919 IYAQYGATIN
+919 
-929 SAAATDIVTTVE
+929 
-941 ANGDANGIYNTNN
+941 
-954 FYYNGNVKL
+954 
-963 KGNFMGTVIS
+963 
-973 NESSAYGI
+973 
-981 YNDPLDADNTGG
+981 
-993 EVYIGKGLKLDVT
+993 
-1006 ALKGEAVGIYGK
+1006 
-1018 GEHSKTT
+1018 
-1025 VLGDVTITTNGQND
+1025 
-1039 SYSLYAA
+1039 
-1046 AKANIT
+1046 
-1052 LGSAGKTVAL
+1052 AL

-1077 AGDTNIV
+1077 AGDSNV
-1084 SGTVT
+1084 VKGTVT

-1099 GDKATYTVDKFV
+1099 SDKATYTADKFV

-1117 RASAAVSGTI
+1117 KTSNAKSGTI

-1139 SDINKFDLAD
+1139 SDINEFDLAN

-1194 SDTSYT
+1194 SDASYT
-1200 LADSKVY
+1200 LNDSAGYSKALKAADSN
-1207 SEALG
+1207 
-1212 KVDDSGVGA
+1212 GA
-1221 NTKTTI
+1221 KTTI

-1264 TLNVGDGSS
+1264 TLNVGDGTSS
-1273 SVGTT
+1273 EGAT
-1278 GINNDLGVKDLD
+1278 GVNNDLGVKDLD
-1290 FSSTSGSGTVDAI
+1290 FSTNSGSGTVNAS

-1323 KGTGNSNNNVTVG
+1323 KGTGNSNNTVTVG
-1336 SDSGSA
+1336 SGSA

-1361 AVTLKAD
+1361 AVTLQAD

-1376 SFTVGKITATEGTV
+1376 SFTVGKITAAEGTV

-1395 ANLTTTEDF
+1395 ANLTTTQDF

-1409 GSNKSGTIDAAGSI
+1409 SSNKSGTIDAAGSI

-1463 TVDVGTLKLNK
+1463 TVDVDTLNLNK
-1474 GNIEVTGSLTAKTLT
+1474 GKVEVTGSLTAKTLT
-1489 VGDNDAKIAV
+1489 VVDSDAKIAV

-1521 LDPDWEDSSTI
+1521 LDPAWEDSSTI

-1611 HASDNKNFA
+1611 HASDNKDLA

-1643 DGALKAGSTVNAQ
+1643 DGALKAGSTATITI
-1656 NNSNSNNDAATLKV
+1656 SNGSAATLKV

-1682 ADKRYTIVSGFTNS
+1682 ADKQYTIVSGFTNS
-1696 GSAVTDGGW
+1696 GSDVTDGGW

-1718 SGSYSNGSFTVSTQ
+1718 SGSYSSGSFTVSTQ

-1780 AAVNSFA
+1780 VAVNSFA

-1807 TAVQEHLSLAK
+1807 TAAQEHLSLAK

-1833 TADNGGI
+1833 TADNGSI

-1877 YSSGIAFSYG
+1877 YSSGMAFSYG

-2011 TASGWKVRPTADIAY
+2011 TAGGWKVRPTADIAY
-2026 VWTLGDKNIAMD
+2026 VWTLGDKNTAMD

>member
-94 FTGTETNIIINNK
+94 FTSTETNIIINNK

-203 VTGEAATGIFVSGK
+203 VTGDAATGIFVSGK

-1006 ALKGEAVGIYGK
+1006 ALKGEAVGIYGE

-1025 VLGDVTITTNGQND
+1025 VLGDVIITTNGQND

-1521 LDPDWEDSSTI
+1521 LDPAWKDGSMI

-1543 SSQIDG
+1543 GNQVDG

-2011 TASGWKVRPTADIAY
+2011 I
-2026 VWTLGDKNIAMD
+2026 
-2038 ITVPGVNA
+2038 
-2046 TDRLGYDIMD
+2046 
-2056 SGFFVGKLGLEAEK
+2056 
-2070 GDWTYGLGYACQK
+2070 
-2083 GSHAQNSKFML
+2083 
-2094 NVTYSF
+2094 

>member
-1 MVKVVKIWKGDLM
+1 MAKVVKIWKGDLM
-14 MRSKSLAKNKD
+14 MRSKRLAKNKD
-25 LQRKV
+25 LQKKV

-36 AGVMSVCI
+36 VGVMSVCI
-44 SGGDVWAAQ
+44 SGGDVWAAGTIKDQ
-53 SNEKIDLSG
+53 DMVITSNMNIVADDGGFEGATNRYAAIGHTQDATMTVTAKPGVIVNSVVTATNGRAMGIVNTGNGVLNVNGNYGFALQADTVRGIRNNGYNDLNLNG
-62 SAASTAYA
+62 DFIIKAV
-70 DWDMQI
+70 
-76 DSEGSFK
+76 SEGKDSNNDVVVGAEAFNGTNITVNGDK
-83 GVYTHN
+83 LNIDITTDNARIIGVQNFNNN
-89 GANLD
+89 GKTIVFNSNDISIKAVQ
-94 FTGTETNIIINNK
+94 TGT
-107 NNAATAVANYGNN
+107 
-120 GGVMNFDAAKTSIT
+120 
-134 LEHTGNVG
+134 G
-142 SASPRDMGVLV
+142 SFCQGVLGY
-153 NQGTVNFNGDA
+153 QSTTNFNGDIVIDLKA
-164 LIKLNTA
+164 DKVTSQVHGVDIQCDPGNTYE
-171 NTATMY
+171 TA
-177 GVNVECNTNDAVP
+177 
-190 SIVNF
+190 VNF
-195 NKKAAIDI
+195 NNQQTDIKVEGGAGATVAAIR
-203 VTGEAATGIFVSGK
+203 
-217 PGSVLASGDNLNIT
+217 ASGVPGTVNLNGKVT
-231 INAGGNINGVW
+231 NLTAANINGGMAAAIISQ
-242 TRYGGT
+242 YGAHVNSGSET
-248 FSTGVSNNLNINL
+248 NINAAVNAKDDAVAVYVGEYAGYNGNVEL
-261 QSDSQ
+261 QGNFTADVISEN
-266 YSTVTGI
+266 G
-273 KCFSQKEG
+273 
-281 QDNSHA
+281 N
-287 GMIDIEGSATINV
+287 
-300 QSANKAYGILNEYWQ
+300 AYGILGE
-315 RPVDTGKVKVAGDLN
+315 
-330 ITVVG
+330 
-335 KEAYGV
+335 
-341 LSDNKDC
+341 LSDDAKSEDDGKIYIGKDLELDVTAANGDAVGIGVSGKYNK
-348 DTNILGNAN
+348 TIILGNST
-357 INVTGTNSSYAI
+357 INATGKTASYAI
-369 HAKEGG
+369 IAEDGG
-375 QITVGSAGKTVAL
+375 QITVGSAGKNVNLT
-388 KAETTAGDSGK
+388 GD
-399 LAAAGVYA
+399 V
-407 LEGGQ
+407 
-412 VTIAGAKADIEA
+412 
-424 DVTANGRAIGVRVE
+424 
-438 GKDASITSAV
+438 
-448 QLNAD
+448 
-453 TTNIAVNGTT
+453 
-463 TADSNN
+463 
-469 FNEAAWVKNGSLTVN
+469 
-484 SKNLNVTGSMSGFTL
+484 
-499 EGLNVSTNGLIELN
+499 
-513 TEKTVIDIAD
+513 
-523 DYGVTGITAHNGGT
+523 
-537 FKVNKGDLIITSTNT
+537 
-552 AANGVGKTNS
+552 
-562 IGIQS
+562 
-567 DEIGSGEPQN
+567 
-577 SIIIGPGVNKVDIT
+577 KVD
-591 VNGAG
+591 
-596 SEGATPNA
+596 
-604 SNGTAGIYAVDG
+604 
-616 AIEIASGE
+616 
-624 LNVRVNSGANVSS
+624 
-637 DASGVYSNA
+637 
-646 TGIKGLNGT
+646 
-655 ITVAGSTRTI
+655 
-665 LDVTDGYQE
+665 
-674 ATGVYAGSYG
+674 
-684 DKKAT
+684 
-689 VSILG
+689 
-694 DTAITATGKTGAHA
+694 
-708 LYAEKGS
+708 
-715 EITIGSK
+715 
-722 GKMVDLTVSSTN
+722 
-734 GGKVYGLDATG
+734 G
-745 GSDITVNGSN
+745 GSV
-755 LTIDVGSYVENG
+755 
-767 TINDRIFA
+767 IN
-775 IDASTNKGG
+775 
-784 KIILNSDEITIVGEQ
+784 
-799 KGHTVYCDGVRAN
+799 H
-812 MSTIEFNGNTT
+812 
-823 IDLKADLKDGWSAIE
+823 
-838 SKNKQNQFAGI
+838 
-849 NVQCD
+849 
-854 PGNIF
+854 
-859 ATAINFN
+859 
-866 GSETDI
+866 
-872 KVEGKATWFAAVQ
+872 
-885 GSGVPGSINFTGKKV
+885 
-900 NITAVNN
+900 
-907 KAVSEGDSTTVG
+907 
-919 IYAQYGATIN
+919 
-929 SAAATDIVTTVE
+929 
-941 ANGDANGIYNTNN
+941 
-954 FYYNGNVKL
+954 
-963 KGNFMGTVIS
+963 
-973 NESSAYGI
+973 
-981 YNDPLDADNTGG
+981 
-993 EVYIGKGLKLDVT
+993 
-1006 ALKGEAVGIYGK
+1006 
-1018 GEHSKTT
+1018 
-1025 VLGDVTITTNGQND
+1025 GDVTINGQLLVKAAGASSEYTSIGESLRINAGSD
-1039 SYSLYAA
+1039 SAVQIENSSQKNVSNVLNFNSKNTELSSSGSSYISAVNILNNNQPDVTASNTVNFRGDTTKITATATDGKAQGVRIGESNFGSGKLTTDINFGATNTSINVKGNVVAGDYYDQVAGIWEGEGSYKGDVA
-1046 AKANIT
+1046 TNIAFNGKANIDVYSQGGNAYGIFVEH
-1052 LGSAGKTVAL
+1052 GSEIGTTIIDFNDNTVINAQNANGSGEAVYIS
-1062 TGDVTAKDADSIITL
+1062 GDGVAVNFNKAQKKGVTVDIIGDITAANNAKITL
-1077 AGDTNIV
+1077 AGDSNV
-1084 SGTVT
+1084 VKGTVT
-1089 ADAGGIVLGG
+1089 ADAGGIVLAGS
-1099 GDKATYTVDKFV
+1099 DKATYIVNKFV
-1111 TKGAGE
+1111 TKD
-1117 RASAAVSGTI
+1117 SVSRFTTVTRGTI

-1273 SVGTT
+1273 SEGAT
-1278 GINNDLGVKDLD
+1278 GVNNDLGVKDLD
-1290 FSSTSGSGTVDAI
+1290 FSSNSGTVDAS

-1323 KGTGNSNNNVTVG
+1323 KGTGSNNTVTVG
-1336 SDSGSA
+1336 STSDSGSA

-1361 AVTLKAD
+1361 NVTLQSD

-1376 SFTVGKITATEGTV
+1376 SFTVDKITATEGTV

-1395 ANLTTTEDF
+1395 ANLTTTQDF

-1409 GSNKSGTIDAAGSI
+1409 INNKTGTIDAAGSI

-1437 TGSLTANELSVGDSS
+1437 TGSLTANELSVGTS
-1452 NSKEGAVTAAG
+1452 NKEGTVTAAG
-1463 TVDVGTLKLNK
+1463 TVDVGTLNLNK
-1474 GNIEVTGSLTAKTLT
+1474 GNVEVTGSLTAKTLT
-1489 VGDNDAKIAV
+1489 VGDSDAKIAV
-1499 GAADSAGT
+1499 GAADRAGT

-1521 LDPDWEDSSTI
+1521 LDPAWEDGSTI

-1543 SSQIDG
+1543 GSQIDG

-1570 AAFTDTGLTWGK
+1570 AAFTDTGLTWGQ

-1611 HASDNKNFA
+1611 HASDSKDLV

-1635 AGDAALTT
+1635 AGDAALTI
-1643 DGALKAGSTVNAQ
+1643 DGALKAGGTATNTI
-1656 NNSNSNNDAATLKV
+1656 SNGSAATLKV

-1682 ADKRYTIVSGFTNS
+1682 ADKQYTIVSGFTNS
-1696 GSAVTDGGW
+1696 GSAVIDGGW

-1732 KVKASE
+1732 KVKANE

-1807 TAVQEHLSLAK
+1807 TAAQEHLSLAK

-1833 TADNGGI
+1833 TADNGSI

-1877 YSSGIAFSYG
+1877 YSSGMAFSYG

-1947 IKGEKLISNG
+1947 VKGEKVISNG

-2011 TASGWKVRPTADIAY
+2011 TAGGWKVRPTADIAY
-2026 VWTLGDKNIAMD
+2026 VWTLGDKNTAMD

>member
-1 MVKVVKIWKGDLM
+1 MAKVVKIWKGDLM
-14 MRSKSLAKNKD
+14 MRSKRLAKNKD
-25 LQRKV
+25 LQKKV

-36 AGVMSVCI
+36 VGVMSVCI
-44 SGGDVWAAQ
+44 SGGDVWAAGTIKDQ
-53 SNEKIDLSG
+53 DMVITSNMDIVADDGGFEGATNRYAAIGHTQDATMTVTAKPGVIVNSVVTATNGRAMGIVNTGNGVLNVNGNYGFALQADTVRGIRNNGYNDLNLNG
-62 SAASTAYA
+62 DFIIKAV
-70 DWDMQI
+70 
-76 DSEGSFK
+76 SEGKDSNNDVVVGAEAFNGTNITVNGDK
-83 GVYTHN
+83 LNIDITTDNARIIGVQNFNNN
-89 GANLD
+89 GKTIVFNSNDISIKAVQ
-94 FTGTETNIIINNK
+94 TGT
-107 NNAATAVANYGNN
+107 
-120 GGVMNFDAAKTSIT
+120 
-134 LEHTGNVG
+134 G
-142 SASPRDMGVLV
+142 SFCQGVLGY
-153 NQGTVNFNGDA
+153 QSTTNFNGDIVIDLKA
-164 LIKLNTA
+164 DKVTSQVHGVDIQCDPGNTYE
-171 NTATMY
+171 TA
-177 GVNVECNTNDAVP
+177 
-190 SIVNF
+190 VNF
-195 NKKAAIDI
+195 NNQQTDIKVEGGAGATVAAIR
-203 VTGEAATGIFVSGK
+203 
-217 PGSVLASGDNLNIT
+217 ASGVPGTVNLNGKVT
-231 INAGGNINGVW
+231 NLTAANINGGMAAAIISQ
-242 TRYGGT
+242 YGAHVNSGSET
-248 FSTGVSNNLNINL
+248 NINAAVNAKDDAVAVYVGEYAGYNGNVEL
-261 QSDSQ
+261 QGNFTADVISEN
-266 YSTVTGI
+266 G
-273 KCFSQKEG
+273 
-281 QDNSHA
+281 N
-287 GMIDIEGSATINV
+287 
-300 QSANKAYGILNEYWQ
+300 AYGILGE
-315 RPVDTGKVKVAGDLN
+315 
-330 ITVVG
+330 
-335 KEAYGV
+335 
-341 LSDNKDC
+341 LSDDAKSEDDGKIYIGKDLELDVTAANGDAVGIGVSGKYNK
-348 DTNILGNAN
+348 TIILGNST
-357 INVTGTNSSYAI
+357 INATGKTASYAI
-369 HAKEGG
+369 IAEDGG
-375 QITVGSAGKTVAL
+375 QITVGSAGKNVNLT
-388 KAETTAGDSGK
+388 GD
-399 LAAAGVYA
+399 V
-407 LEGGQ
+407 
-412 VTIAGAKADIEA
+412 
-424 DVTANGRAIGVRVE
+424 
-438 GKDASITSAV
+438 
-448 QLNAD
+448 
-453 TTNIAVNGTT
+453 
-463 TADSNN
+463 
-469 FNEAAWVKNGSLTVN
+469 
-484 SKNLNVTGSMSGFTL
+484 
-499 EGLNVSTNGLIELN
+499 
-513 TEKTVIDIAD
+513 
-523 DYGVTGITAHNGGT
+523 
-537 FKVNKGDLIITSTNT
+537 
-552 AANGVGKTNS
+552 
-562 IGIQS
+562 
-567 DEIGSGEPQN
+567 
-577 SIIIGPGVNKVDIT
+577 KVD
-591 VNGAG
+591 
-596 SEGATPNA
+596 
-604 SNGTAGIYAVDG
+604 
-616 AIEIASGE
+616 
-624 LNVRVNSGANVSS
+624 
-637 DASGVYSNA
+637 
-646 TGIKGLNGT
+646 
-655 ITVAGSTRTI
+655 
-665 LDVTDGYQE
+665 
-674 ATGVYAGSYG
+674 
-684 DKKAT
+684 
-689 VSILG
+689 
-694 DTAITATGKTGAHA
+694 
-708 LYAEKGS
+708 
-715 EITIGSK
+715 
-722 GKMVDLTVSSTN
+722 
-734 GGKVYGLDATG
+734 G
-745 GSDITVNGSN
+745 GSV
-755 LTIDVGSYVENG
+755 
-767 TINDRIFA
+767 IN
-775 IDASTNKGG
+775 
-784 KIILNSDEITIVGEQ
+784 
-799 KGHTVYCDGVRAN
+799 H
-812 MSTIEFNGNTT
+812 
-823 IDLKADLKDGWSAIE
+823 
-838 SKNKQNQFAGI
+838 
-849 NVQCD
+849 
-854 PGNIF
+854 
-859 ATAINFN
+859 
-866 GSETDI
+866 
-872 KVEGKATWFAAVQ
+872 
-885 GSGVPGSINFTGKKV
+885 
-900 NITAVNN
+900 
-907 KAVSEGDSTTVG
+907 
-919 IYAQYGATIN
+919 
-929 SAAATDIVTTVE
+929 
-941 ANGDANGIYNTNN
+941 
-954 FYYNGNVKL
+954 
-963 KGNFMGTVIS
+963 
-973 NESSAYGI
+973 
-981 YNDPLDADNTGG
+981 
-993 EVYIGKGLKLDVT
+993 
-1006 ALKGEAVGIYGK
+1006 
-1018 GEHSKTT
+1018 
-1025 VLGDVTITTNGQND
+1025 GDVTINGQLLVKAAGASSEYTSIGESLRINAGSD
-1039 SYSLYAA
+1039 SAVQIENSSQKNVSNVLNFNSKNTELSSSGSSYISAVNILNNNQPDVTASNTVNFRGDTTKITATATDGKAQGVRIGESNFGSGKLTTDINFGATNTSINVKGNVVAGDYYDQVAGIWEGEGSYKGDVA
-1046 AKANIT
+1046 TNIAFNGKANIDVYSQGGNAYGIFVEH
-1052 LGSAGKTVAL
+1052 GSEIGTTIIDFNDNTVINAQNANGSGEAVYIS
-1062 TGDVTAKDADSIITL
+1062 GDGVAVNFNKAQKKGVTVDIIGDITAANNAKITL
-1077 AGDTNIV
+1077 AGDSNV
-1084 SGTVT
+1084 VKGTVT
-1089 ADAGGIVLGG
+1089 ADAGGIVLAGS
-1099 GDKATYTVDKFV
+1099 DKATYIVNKFV
-1111 TKGAGE
+1111 TKD
-1117 RASAAVSGTI
+1117 SVSRFTTVTRGTI

-1273 SVGTT
+1273 SEGAT
-1278 GINNDLGVKDLD
+1278 GVNNDLGVKDLD
-1290 FSSTSGSGTVDAI
+1290 FSSNSGTVDAS

-1323 KGTGNSNNNVTVG
+1323 KGTGSNNTVTVG
-1336 SDSGSA
+1336 STSDSGSA

-1361 AVTLKAD
+1361 NVTLQSD

-1376 SFTVGKITATEGTV
+1376 SFTVDKITATEGTV

-1395 ANLTTTEDF
+1395 ANLTTTQDF

-1409 GSNKSGTIDAAGSI
+1409 INNKTGTIDAAGSI

-1437 TGSLTANELSVGDSS
+1437 TGSLTANELSVGTS
-1452 NSKEGAVTAAG
+1452 NKEGTVTAAG
-1463 TVDVGTLKLNK
+1463 TVDVGTLNLNK
-1474 GNIEVTGSLTAKTLT
+1474 GNVEVTGSLTAKTLT
-1489 VGDNDAKIAV
+1489 VGDSDAKIAV
-1499 GAADSAGT
+1499 GAADRAGT

-1521 LDPDWEDSSTI
+1521 LDPAWEDGSTI

-1543 SSQIDG
+1543 GSQIDG

-1570 AAFTDTGLTWGK
+1570 AAFTDTGLTWGQ

-1611 HASDNKNFA
+1611 HASDSKDLA

-1643 DGALKAGSTVNAQ
+1643 DGALKAGGTATNTI
-1656 NNSNSNNDAATLKV
+1656 SNGSAATLKV

-1682 ADKRYTIVSGFTNS
+1682 ADKQYTIVSGFTNS

-1718 SGSYSNGSFTVSTQ
+1718 SGSYSSGSFTVSTQ

-1807 TAVQEHLSLAK
+1807 TAAQEHLSLAK

-1947 IKGEKLISNG
+1947 VKGEKLISNG

-2011 TASGWKVRPTADIAY
+2011 TAGGWKVRPTADIAY
-2026 VWTLGDKNIAMD
+2026 VWTLGDKNTAMD

>member
-44 SGGDVWAAQ
+44 SGGDVWASGTIKDQ
-53 SNEKIDLSG
+53 DMIITSNMDIVADDGEFEG
-62 SAASTAYA
+62 VTNRYAAIGYTQDST
-70 DWDMQI
+70 MT
-76 DSEGSFK
+76 
-83 GVYTHN
+83 V
-89 GANLD
+89 
-94 FTGTETNIIINNK
+94 
-107 NNAATAVANYGNN
+107 TAKP
-120 GGVMNFDAAKTSIT
+120 GVMVDS
-134 LEHTGNVG
+134 V
-142 SASPRDMGVLV
+142 V
-153 NQGTVNFNGDA
+153 
-164 LIKLNTA
+164 
-171 NTATMY
+171 TAT
-177 GVNVECNTNDAVP
+177 
-190 SIVNF
+190 
-195 NKKAAIDI
+195 
-203 VTGEAATGIFVSGK
+203 
-217 PGSVLASGDNLNIT
+217 
-231 INAGGNINGVW
+231 
-242 TRYGGT
+242 
-248 FSTGVSNNLNINL
+248 
-261 QSDSQ
+261 
-266 YSTVTGI
+266 
-273 KCFSQKEG
+273 
-281 QDNSHA
+281 
-287 GMIDIEGSATINV
+287 
-300 QSANKAYGILNEYWQ
+300 
-315 RPVDTGKVKVAGDLN
+315 
-330 ITVVG
+330 
-335 KEAYGV
+335 
-341 LSDNKDC
+341 
-348 DTNILGNAN
+348 
-357 INVTGTNSSYAI
+357 
-369 HAKEGG
+369 
-375 QITVGSAGKTVAL
+375 
-388 KAETTAGDSGK
+388 
-399 LAAAGVYA
+399 
-407 LEGGQ
+407 
-412 VTIAGAKADIEA
+412 
-424 DVTANGRAIGVRVE
+424 NGRAMGIVNVGNGVLNVN
-438 GKDASITSAV
+438 GNYSFA
-448 QLNAD
+448 LNAD
-453 TTNIAVNGTT
+453 TVRGIRNNGYNDLNLNGDFIIKAVSKGKNSNNDVVVGVEAFNGTNITVNGDKLNIDITTDNARIIGVQNFNNNGETITFNSNDTSIKAVQIGTGSVCQGVLAYQSTTNFNGNVVIDLKADQVTYQVHGIDIQCDPGNSYETVVNFNNQKTDIKVEGGAGSTVAAIRASGVPGTVNLNGKVTNLTATNIADGFSAAVISQYGAHVKSG
-463 TADSNN
+463 ADSDVN
-469 FNEAAWVKNGSLTVN
+469 ASVN
-484 SKNLNVTGSMSGFTL
+484 SKNGDAVAVYISEYAGYNGNVELKGSLTANVVSENGAACGILGELSDEVKAETDGNIYIGKNLNL
-499 EGLNVSTNGLIELN
+499 
-513 TEKTVIDIAD
+513 
-523 DYGVTGITAHNGGT
+523 GV
-537 FKVNKGDLIITSTNT
+537 
-552 AANGVGKTNS
+552 NS
-562 IGIQS
+562 SNSEAIGI
-567 DEIGSGEPQN
+567 G
-577 SIIIGPGVNKVDIT
+577 
-591 VNGAG
+591 
-596 SEGATPNA
+596 
-604 SNGTAGIYAVDG
+604 
-616 AIEIASGE
+616 ASGKY
-624 LNVRVNSGANVSS
+624 NK
-637 DASGVYSNA
+637 
-646 TGIKGLNGT
+646 T
-655 ITVAGSTRTI
+655 
-665 LDVTDGYQE
+665 
-674 ATGVYAGSYG
+674 
-684 DKKAT
+684 
-689 VSILG
+689 SILG

-1077 AGDTNIV
+1077 AGDSNV
-1084 SGTVT
+1084 VKGTVT
-1089 ADAGGIVLGG
+1089 ADVGGIVLGG

-1111 TKGAGE
+1111 TKGAVE
-1117 RASAAVSGTI
+1117 KASNAKSGTI

-1149 NSLIVTGKGVLKAAS
+1149 DSLVVTGKGVLKAAS

-1194 SDTSYT
+1194 SDASYT
-1200 LADSKVY
+1200 LNDSAYYSKALKAADSNK
-1207 SEALG
+1207 A
-1212 KVDDSGVGA
+1212 
-1221 NTKTTI
+1221 KTTI

-1264 TLNVGDGSS
+1264 TLNVGGSS
-1273 SVGTT
+1273 SEGAT
-1278 GINNDLGVKDLD
+1278 GVNNDLGVKDLD
-1290 FSSTSGSGTVDAI
+1290 FSSNSGTVDAS

-1323 KGTGNSNNNVTVG
+1323 KGTGSNNTVTVG
-1336 SDSGSA
+1336 STSDSGSA

-1361 AVTLKAD
+1361 NVTLQSD

-1376 SFTVGKITATEGTV
+1376 RFTVDKITATEGTV

-1395 ANLTTTEDF
+1395 ANLTTTQDF

-1409 GSNKSGTIDAAGSI
+1409 INNKTGTIDAAGSI

-1437 TGSLTANELSVGDSS
+1437 TGSLTANELSVGTS
-1452 NSKEGAVTAAG
+1452 NKEGTVTAAG
-1463 TVDVGTLKLNK
+1463 TVDVGTLNLNK
-1474 GNIEVTGSLTAKTLT
+1474 GNVEVTGSLTAKTLT
-1489 VGDNDAKIAV
+1489 VGDSAAKIAV

-1521 LDPDWEDSSTI
+1521 LDPAWEDGSTI

-1543 SSQIDG
+1543 GSQIDG

-1570 AAFTDTGLTWGK
+1570 AAFTDTGLTWGQ

-1611 HASDNKNFA
+1611 HVSDSKDLA

-1635 AGDAALTT
+1635 AGDAALTM
-1643 DGALKAGSTVNAQ
+1643 DGALKAGGTATITI
-1656 NNSNSNNDAATLKV
+1656 SNGSAATLKV

-1682 ADKRYTIVSGFTNS
+1682 ADKQYTIVSGFTNS
-1696 GSAVTDGGW
+1696 GSDVTDGGW

-1718 SGSYSNGSFTVSTQ
+1718 SGSYSSGSFTVSTQ

-1807 TAVQEHLSLAK
+1807 TAAQEHLSLAK
-1818 AAAEQSGGFG
+1818 AAEEQSGGFG

-1833 TADNGGI
+1833 TADNGSI

-1855 GVSYDGQYNG
+1855 GVSYDRQYNG

-1947 IKGEKLISNG
+1947 VKGEKVISNG

-2011 TASGWKVRPTADIAY
+2011 TAGGWKVRPTADIAY
-2026 VWTLGDKNIAMD
+2026 VWTLGDKNTAMD

>member
-1 MVKVVKIWKGDLM
+1 
-14 MRSKSLAKNKD
+14 MR
-25 LQRKV
+25 
-30 LCSLLA
+30 
-36 AGVMSVCI
+36 
-44 SGGDVWAAQ
+44 
-53 SNEKIDLSG
+53 
-62 SAASTAYA
+62 
-70 DWDMQI
+70 
-76 DSEGSFK
+76 
-83 GVYTHN
+83 
-89 GANLD
+89 
-94 FTGTETNIIINNK
+94 
-107 NNAATAVANYGNN
+107 
-120 GGVMNFDAAKTSIT
+120 
-134 LEHTGNVG
+134 
-142 SASPRDMGVLV
+142 
-153 NQGTVNFNGDA
+153 
-164 LIKLNTA
+164 
-171 NTATMY
+171 
-177 GVNVECNTNDAVP
+177 
-190 SIVNF
+190 
-195 NKKAAIDI
+195 
-203 VTGEAATGIFVSGK
+203 
-217 PGSVLASGDNLNIT
+217 
-231 INAGGNINGVW
+231 
-242 TRYGGT
+242 
-248 FSTGVSNNLNINL
+248 
-261 QSDSQ
+261 
-266 YSTVTGI
+266 
-273 KCFSQKEG
+273 
-281 QDNSHA
+281 
-287 GMIDIEGSATINV
+287 
-300 QSANKAYGILNEYWQ
+300 
-315 RPVDTGKVKVAGDLN
+315 
-330 ITVVG
+330 
-335 KEAYGV
+335 
-341 LSDNKDC
+341 
-348 DTNILGNAN
+348 
-357 INVTGTNSSYAI
+357 
-369 HAKEGG
+369 
-375 QITVGSAGKTVAL
+375 
-388 KAETTAGDSGK
+388 
-399 LAAAGVYA
+399 
-407 LEGGQ
+407 
-412 VTIAGAKADIEA
+412 
-424 DVTANGRAIGVRVE
+424 
-438 GKDASITSAV
+438 
-448 QLNAD
+448 
-453 TTNIAVNGTT
+453 
-463 TADSNN
+463 
-469 FNEAAWVKNGSLTVN
+469 
-484 SKNLNVTGSMSGFTL
+484 
-499 EGLNVSTNGLIELN
+499 
-513 TEKTVIDIAD
+513 
-523 DYGVTGITAHNGGT
+523 
-537 FKVNKGDLIITSTNT
+537 
-552 AANGVGKTNS
+552 
-562 IGIQS
+562 
-567 DEIGSGEPQN
+567 
-577 SIIIGPGVNKVDIT
+577 
-591 VNGAG
+591 
-596 SEGATPNA
+596 
-604 SNGTAGIYAVDG
+604 
-616 AIEIASGE
+616 
-624 LNVRVNSGANVSS
+624 ANV
-637 DASGVYSNA
+637 
-646 TGIKGLNGT
+646 
-655 ITVAGSTRTI
+655 
-665 LDVTDGYQE
+665 
-674 ATGVYAGSYG
+674 
-684 DKKAT
+684 
-689 VSILG
+689 
-694 DTAITATGKTGAHA
+694 
-708 LYAEKGS
+708 
-715 EITIGSK
+715 
-722 GKMVDLTVSSTN
+722 
-734 GGKVYGLDATG
+734 
-745 GSDITVNGSN
+745 
-755 LTIDVGSYVENG
+755 
-767 TINDRIFA
+767 
-775 IDASTNKGG
+775 
-784 KIILNSDEITIVGEQ
+784 
-799 KGHTVYCDGVRAN
+799 
-812 MSTIEFNGNTT
+812 STIEFNGNTT
-823 IDLKADLKDGWSAIE
+823 IDLKADLKDDWSATE
-838 SKNKQNQFAGI
+838 SKNKQSQFAGI

-854 PGNIF
+854 PDDNN
-859 ATAINFN
+859 ATIVVFN
-866 GSETDI
+866 GGKTDI

-907 KAVSEGDSTTVG
+907 KAVREGDSTTVG

-929 SAAATDIVTTVE
+929 SVAATDIVTTVE
-941 ANGDANGIYNTNN
+941 ANGYANGIYNTNN
-954 FYYNGNVKL
+954 FSYNGNVKL

-981 YNDPLDADNTGG
+981 YNDPLAADNTGG

-1006 ALKGEAVGIYGK
+1006 ALKGEAVGIYGE

-1025 VLGDVTITTNGQND
+1025 VLGDVIITTNGQND

-1077 AGDTNIV
+1077 AGDSNV
-1084 SGTVT
+1084 VKGTVT

-1264 TLNVGDGSS
+1264 TLNVGDDISS
-1273 SVGTT
+1273 EGAT
-1278 GINNDLGVKDLD
+1278 GVNNDLGVKDLD
-1290 FSSTSGSGTVDAI
+1290 FSSNSGTVDAS

-1323 KGTGNSNNNVTVG
+1323 KGTGSNNTVTVG
-1336 SDSGSA
+1336 SNSDSA

-1361 AVTLKAD
+1361 NVTLQSD
-1368 SQMNVEAG
+1368 SQMTVEAG
-1376 SFTVGKITATEGTV
+1376 SFTVDKITATEGTV

-1395 ANLTTTEDF
+1395 ADLTTMQDF

-1409 GSNKSGTIDAAGSI
+1409 INNKTGTIDAAGSI

-1437 TGSLTANELSVGDSS
+1437 TGSLTANELSVGTSK
-1452 NSKEGAVTAAG
+1452 KEGTVTAAG
-1463 TVDVGTLKLNK
+1463 TVDVGTLNLNRGK
-1474 GNIEVTGSLTAKTLT
+1474 VEVTGALAAETLT
-1489 VGDNDAKIAV
+1489 VADNSGASIAV

-1507 LTAEDVKLGGASLM
+1507 LTAKNVQLGGTSLM
-1521 LDPDWEDSSTI
+1521 LDPAWKDGSMI

-1543 SSQIDG
+1543 GNQVDG

-1570 AAFTDTGLTWGK
+1570 AAFADTGLTWGQ

-1611 HASDNKNFA
+1611 HVSDSKDLA

-1635 AGDAALTT
+1635 AGDAALTM
-1643 DGALKAGSTVNAQ
+1643 DGALKAGGTATITI
-1656 NNSNSNNDAATLKV
+1656 SNGSAATLKV

-1682 ADKRYTIVSGFTNS
+1682 ADKQYTIVSGFTNS
-1696 GSAVTDGGW
+1696 GSDVTDGGW

-1718 SGSYSNGSFTVSTQ
+1718 SGSYSSGSFTVSTQ

-1780 AAVNSFA
+1780 VAVNSFA

-1833 TADNGGI
+1833 TADNGSI

-1947 IKGEKLISNG
+1947 IKGEKVISNG

-1983 GKTAAHYS
+1983 GKRAAHYS

-2011 TASGWKVRPTADIAY
+2011 TAGGWKVRPTADIAY
-2026 VWTLGDKNIAMD
+2026 VWTLGDKNTAMD

>member
-1 MVKVVKIWKGDLM
+1 MERGFDDEIKKLGKKQGFTKESTV
-14 MRSKSLAKNKD
+14 
-25 LQRKV
+25 
-30 LCSLLA
+30 LA
-36 AGVMSVCI
+36 ACSRRNVRLYI
-44 SGGDVWAAQ
+44 WGDVWASGTIKDQ
-53 SNEKIDLSG
+53 DMIITSNMDIVADDGEFEG
-62 SAASTAYA
+62 VTNRYAAIGYTQDST
-70 DWDMQI
+70 MT
-76 DSEGSFK
+76 
-83 GVYTHN
+83 V
-89 GANLD
+89 
-94 FTGTETNIIINNK
+94 
-107 NNAATAVANYGNN
+107 TAKP
-120 GGVMNFDAAKTSIT
+120 GVMVDS
-134 LEHTGNVG
+134 V
-142 SASPRDMGVLV
+142 V
-153 NQGTVNFNGDA
+153 
-164 LIKLNTA
+164 
-171 NTATMY
+171 TAT
-177 GVNVECNTNDAVP
+177 
-190 SIVNF
+190 
-195 NKKAAIDI
+195 
-203 VTGEAATGIFVSGK
+203 
-217 PGSVLASGDNLNIT
+217 
-231 INAGGNINGVW
+231 
-242 TRYGGT
+242 
-248 FSTGVSNNLNINL
+248 
-261 QSDSQ
+261 
-266 YSTVTGI
+266 
-273 KCFSQKEG
+273 
-281 QDNSHA
+281 
-287 GMIDIEGSATINV
+287 
-300 QSANKAYGILNEYWQ
+300 
-315 RPVDTGKVKVAGDLN
+315 
-330 ITVVG
+330 
-335 KEAYGV
+335 
-341 LSDNKDC
+341 
-348 DTNILGNAN
+348 
-357 INVTGTNSSYAI
+357 
-369 HAKEGG
+369 
-375 QITVGSAGKTVAL
+375 
-388 KAETTAGDSGK
+388 
-399 LAAAGVYA
+399 
-407 LEGGQ
+407 
-412 VTIAGAKADIEA
+412 
-424 DVTANGRAIGVRVE
+424 NGRAMGIVNVGNGVLNVN
-438 GKDASITSAV
+438 GNYSFA
-448 QLNAD
+448 LNAD
-453 TTNIAVNGTT
+453 TVRGIRNNGYNDLNLNGDFIIKAVSKGKNSNNDVVVGVEAFNGTNITVNGDKLNIDITTDNARIIGVQNFNNNGETITFNSNDTSIKAVQIGTGSVCQGVLAYQSTTNFNGNVVIDLKADQVTDQVHGIDIQCDPGNSYETVVNFNNQKTDIKVEGGAGSTVAAIRASGVPGTVNLNGKVTNLTATNIADGFSAAVISQYGAHVKSG
-463 TADSNN
+463 ADSDVN
-469 FNEAAWVKNGSLTVN
+469 ASVN
-484 SKNLNVTGSMSGFTL
+484 SKNGDAVAVYISEYAGYNGNVELKGSLTANVVSENGAACGILGELSDEVKAETDGNIYIGKNLNL
-499 EGLNVSTNGLIELN
+499 
-513 TEKTVIDIAD
+513 
-523 DYGVTGITAHNGGT
+523 GV
-537 FKVNKGDLIITSTNT
+537 
-552 AANGVGKTNS
+552 NS
-562 IGIQS
+562 SNSEAIGI
-567 DEIGSGEPQN
+567 G
-577 SIIIGPGVNKVDIT
+577 
-591 VNGAG
+591 
-596 SEGATPNA
+596 
-604 SNGTAGIYAVDG
+604 
-616 AIEIASGE
+616 ASGKY
-624 LNVRVNSGANVSS
+624 NK
-637 DASGVYSNA
+637 
-646 TGIKGLNGT
+646 T
-655 ITVAGSTRTI
+655 
-665 LDVTDGYQE
+665 
-674 ATGVYAGSYG
+674 
-684 DKKAT
+684 
-689 VSILG
+689 SILG

-1077 AGDTNIV
+1077 AGDSNV
-1084 SGTVT
+1084 VKGTVT
-1089 ADAGGIVLGG
+1089 ADVGGIVLGG

-1111 TKGAGE
+1111 TKGAVE
-1117 RASAAVSGTI
+1117 KASNAKSGTI

-1149 NSLIVTGKGVLKAAS
+1149 DSLVVTGKGVLKAAS

-1194 SDTSYT
+1194 SDASYT
-1200 LADSKVY
+1200 LNDSADYSKALKAADSNK
-1207 SEALG
+1207 A
-1212 KVDDSGVGA
+1212 
-1221 NTKTTI
+1221 KTTI

-1264 TLNVGDGSS
+1264 TLNVGGSS
-1273 SVGTT
+1273 SEGAT
-1278 GINNDLGVKDLD
+1278 GVNNDLGVKDLD
-1290 FSSTSGSGTVDAI
+1290 FSSNSGTVDAS

-1323 KGTGNSNNNVTVG
+1323 KGTGSNNTVIVG
-1336 SDSGSA
+1336 STSDSGSA

-1361 AVTLKAD
+1361 NVTLQAD

-1376 SFTVGKITATEGTV
+1376 SFTVDKITATEGTV

-1395 ANLTTTEDF
+1395 ANLTTTQDF

-1409 GSNKSGTIDAAGSI
+1409 INNKTGTIDAAGSI

-1437 TGSLTANELSVGDSS
+1437 TGSLTANELSVGTS
-1452 NSKEGAVTAAG
+1452 NKEGTVNAAG
-1463 TVDVGTLKLNK
+1463 TVDVDTLNLNK
-1474 GNIEVTGSLTAKTLT
+1474 GNVEVTGSLTAKTLT
-1489 VGDNDAKIAV
+1489 VGDSDAKIAV

-1521 LDPDWEDSSTI
+1521 LDPAWEDGSTI

-1543 SSQIDG
+1543 GSQIDG

-1570 AAFTDTGLTWGK
+1570 AAFTDTGLTWGQ

-1611 HASDNKNFA
+1611 HASDSKDLA

-1643 DGALKAGSTVNAQ
+1643 DGALKAGGTATNTI
-1656 NNSNSNNDAATLKV
+1656 SNGSAATLKV

-1682 ADKRYTIVSGFTNS
+1682 ADKQYTIVSGFTNS

-1732 KVKASE
+1732 KVKAST

-1807 TAVQEHLSLAK
+1807 TAAQEHLSLAK

-1947 IKGEKLISNG
+1947 VKGEKLISNG

-2011 TASGWKVRPTADIAY
+2011 TAGGWKVRPTADIAY
-2026 VWTLGDKNIAMD
+2026 VWTLGDKNTAMD